1 MIGTNLYIQDINNPD
16 NFIKVD
22 LFKDENFE
30 LNSSVSNINDI
41 SKTFS
46 DFSQSFTVPAS
57 DTNNRIFQHY
67 YNSDVDG
74 SFNPNIRVSSL
85 IEIGSLP
92 FRFGL
97 IQLED
102 VKLKNTQPTS
112 YTIRFFSKVVNLSDK
127 FGDDELTG
135 LDLSEFNHEFNRTVV
150 FNATQDESI
159 NDGDIYYPLI
169 SSVRNFQIGTSNTD
183 DITDVLGQ
191 IKHTDLKPAIR
202 VIRIIEA
209 IENKYNITF
218 DREFLNRAAFG
229 NLFMWLHSYSEQIKV
244 TSTSLGIDFTS
255 LTVLDDDWDVPSPE
269 INLTTNSVLIDW
281 ENNFSTYNIASGA
294 KRAGFSVFIY
304 TTSSNLYNLEIYDNG
319 LLYYTYPNLFQNTET
334 LVYSKY
340 ESEDPSNH
348 LFTFKVSSIGGNLTF
363 TSAVIYQGLIQYPPF
378 PTPQPFLAIR
388 YLVATS
394 ASQTTSN
401 SILKINEQIPKL
413 KVRDFITSIIKMFNL
428 VLTPISNNSFSF
440 IPLDDWYS
448 KGKLVDITKYI
459 DTKDIT
465 IKKPKLFKRIN
476 FKHQKSGQILN
487 ERFRENNGLDL
498 GYGDLATTYDI
509 DGGELKVET
518 QFDNLMF
525 ERLTDRSNDDVTNVQ
540 VGKSIDKNLKPYI
553 GKPYLFYRS
562 GYQFY
567 DLPIKADEHSD
578 LDYTWFTSTENDS
591 FLNQVTQSVNFS
603 TDLSTFL
610 YSEINKNLFS
620 NYWQDYI
627 SDLYSTKRRLGNY
640 RAQLPI
646 GKMIDINLNDRIQI
660 SDKAYIINSMRSNLT
675 TGEVNYELLNY
686 IGPPFKSINSIIAIT
701 VDTIEYSVDT
711 TDISA
716 DATYYYLPQYSPFE
730 NSIQYDTLNVTS
742 GAQNYDLKILAN
754 SPYVVTKVDTGDGV
768 GWVDLENT
776 FGNTSAYLLIKVSE
790 YTSAITNPILVRT
803 MDIEVTIGIDIFT
816 LTITQTQ

>member
-30 LNSSVSNINDI
+30 LNSSVQNINDI

-57 DTNNRIFQHY
+57 DTNNTIFQHY
-67 YNSDVDG
+67 YNPDVDG
-74 SFNPNIRVSSL
+74 IFNPNIRISSL

-92 FRFGL
+92 FRYGL

-102 VKLKNTQPTS
+102 VKLKNAQPTS
-112 YTIRFFSKVVNLSDK
+112 YTIRFFSKVVNLSDS
-127 FGDDELTG
+127 FGDDELTV
-135 LDLSEFNHEFNRTVV
+135 LDLSEFNHSYSAATV
-150 FNATQDESI
+150 FPATQDDSI

-169 SSVRNFQIGTSNTD
+169 SSIRNFQIGSPTPADNINVTA
-183 DITDVLGQ
+183 GA
-191 IKHTDLKPAIR
+191 IKYTDLKPALR
-202 VIRIIEA
+202 LIRIIEA
-209 IENKYNITF
+209 IEAQYNISF

-229 NLFMWLHSYSEQIKV
+229 NLFMWLHNKADGLAIAETGAIVDLTIVGSLPSINVSVNTTTNTITTSGFYLHTWIK
-244 TSTSLGIDFTS
+244 INIY
-255 LTVLDDDWDVPSPE
+255 PSSAY
-269 INLTTNSVLIDW
+269 LTTDYSIQIFDIANNLIGSLNVVQGVRSLELQAD
-281 ENNFSTYNIASGA
+281 NNGEFY
-294 KRAGFSVFIY
+294 
-304 TTSSNLYNLEIYDNG
+304 
-319 LLYYTYPNLFQNTET
+319 
-334 LVYSKY
+334 
-340 ESEDPSNH
+340 
-348 LFTFKVSSIGGNLTF
+348 FKVL
-363 TSAVIYQGLIQYPPF
+363 
-378 PTPQPFLAIR
+378 
-388 YLVATS
+388 
-394 ASQTTSN
+394 SN
-401 SILKINEQIPKL
+401 SPFEFEPSIIVRRQISSGLVIFGFAPQALQSFVGAIKISNNLPKL
-413 KVRDFITSIIKMFNL
+413 KVKDFITSIIRMFNL
-428 VLTPISNNSFSF
+428 VLTPTSNNTFSF

-448 KGKLVDITKYI
+448 KGKLVDITKYV

-465 IKKPKLFKRIN
+465 IKRPKLFKRIN

-487 ERFRENNGLDL
+487 EKFRENNGLEL

-525 ERLTDRSNDDVTNVQ
+525 ERLTNRTTEELTNVQ
-540 VGKSIDKNLKPYI
+540 VGKSIDKNLQPYI
-553 GKPYLFYRS
+553 GKPYIFYRS

-567 DLPIKADEHSD
+567 ETPIKASGSSD

-591 FLNQVTQSVNFS
+591 FFEQVTQSVNFS
-603 TDLSTFL
+603 ADISTFL
-610 YSEINKNLFS
+610 YTEITNNLFS

-627 SDLYSTKRRLGNY
+627 SDLYSSKRRLGNY
-640 RAQLPI
+640 KAQLPI
-646 GKMIDINLNDRIQI
+646 GKIIDINLNDRIQI

-686 IGPPFKSINSIIAIT
+686 IGAPYKSINSIITIT

-716 DATYYYLPQYSPFE
+716 DATYYYLPQYSPFD
-730 NSIQYDTLNVTS
+730 NGIQYTELSVTS
-742 GAQNYDLKILAN
+742 GAQNYDLKITAN
-754 SPYVVTKVDTGDGV
+754 SPYVVTKVDTGDGI

-776 FGNTSAYLLIKVSE
+776 FGNTTAYLLIKVSE
-790 YTSAITNPILVRT
+790 YTSAITNPTDVRS
-803 MDIEVTIGIDIFT
+803 MDLEVVIGIDTFT

>member
-30 LNSSVSNINDI
+30 LNSSVQNINDI

-102 VKLKNTQPTS
+102 VKLKNAQPSS
-112 YTIRFFSKVVNLSDK
+112 YTIRFFSKVVNLSDR
-127 FGDDELTG
+127 FGDDELTV
-135 LDLSEFNHEFNRTVV
+135 LDLSEFDHSYSPGTV
-150 FNATQDESI
+150 FPATQGATI
-159 NDGDIYYPLI
+159 NNGDVYYPLI
-169 SSVRNFQIGTSNTD
+169 SSVRNFQIGSPTTADNINETA
-183 DITDVLGQ
+183 GE
-191 IKHTDLKPAIR
+191 IKYTDLKPALRI
-202 VIRIIEA
+202 IRIIEA
-209 IENKYNITF
+209 IETYYNISF

-229 NLFMWLHSYSEQIKV
+229 NLFMWLHNKADGLAIAETGSVVDLTSSGTLSFVNVSVNTTTNTITTSEAWQHTWINIII
-244 TSTSLGIDFTS
+244 T
-255 LTVLDDDWDVPSPE
+255 PSSVY
-269 INLTTNSVLIDW
+269 LTTDYSIQIFDIA
-281 ENNFSTYNIASGA
+281 NNLVGSLNVVRGTRTLRVQAD
-294 KRAGFSVFIY
+294 
-304 TTSSNLYNLEIYDNG
+304 TNG
-319 LLYYTYPNLFQNTET
+319 EFY
-334 LVYSKY
+334 
-340 ESEDPSNH
+340 
-348 LFTFKVSSIGGNLTF
+348 FKVLSNSTF
-363 TSAVIYQGLIQYPPF
+363 EFTPVIYVDRQLGGVY
-378 PTPQPFLAIR
+378 R
-388 YLVATS
+388 GVATQALQS
-394 ASQTTSN
+394 FVGAIQISN
-401 SILKINEQIPKL
+401 NLPKL
-413 KVRDFITSIIKMFNL
+413 KVRDFITSIIRMFNL
-428 VLTPISNNSFSF
+428 VLTPTSNNRFAF

-448 KGKLVDITKYI
+448 KGKLVDITNYI

-465 IKKPKLFKRIN
+465 IKKPKLFKRID

-487 ERFRENNGLDL
+487 QQFRENNGLDL

-525 ERLTDRSNDDVTNVQ
+525 ERLTDRSTDELTNVQ
-540 VGKSIDKNLKPYI
+540 VGKSIDKTLQPYI
-553 GKPYLFYRS
+553 GKPYIFYRA

-567 DLPIKADEHSD
+567 DTPIKADEYSD

-591 FLNQVTQSVNFS
+591 NFDQVTQSVNFS
-603 TDLSTFL
+603 SDQSTFL
-610 YSEINKNLFS
+610 YSKITNNLFS

-627 SDLYSTKRRLGNY
+627 SDLYSTKRRIGNY
-640 RAQLPI
+640 RSQLPI
-646 GKMIDINLNDRIQI
+646 GKIIDINLNDRIQI

-686 IGPPFKSINSIIAIT
+686 IGAPFKSINSIIPIT

-716 DATYYYLPQYSPFE
+716 DATYYYLPQYSPFD
-730 NSIQYDTLNVTS
+730 NGIQYTELFATS
-742 GAQNYDLKILAN
+742 GAQDYDLKILAN

-790 YTSAITNPILVRT
+790 YTSAITSPTDVRS
-803 MDIEVTIGIDIFT
+803 MELDVVIGLDTFT

>member
-30 LNSSVSNINDI
+30 LNSSVQNINDI

-92 FRFGL
+92 FRYGL

-102 VKLKNTQPTS
+102 VKLKNAQPTS
-112 YTIRFFSKVVNLSDK
+112 YTIRFFSKVVNLSDS
-127 FGDDELTG
+127 FGDDELTV
-135 LDLSEFNHEFNRTVV
+135 LDLSDFDHSYSPSTV
-150 FNATQDESI
+150 FPAMYSASI
-159 NDGDIYYPLI
+159 NNGDIYYPLI
-169 SSVRNFQIGTSNTD
+169 SSIRNFQIGTANTD
-183 DITDVLGQ
+183 DITQTSGA
-191 IKHTDLKPAIR
+191 IKYTDLKPAIR
-202 VIRIIEA
+202 VIRVIEA
-209 IENKYNITF
+209 IENHPEYDISF
-218 DREFLNRAAFG
+218 DREFLNRASFG
-229 NLFMWLHSYSEQIKV
+229 NLFMWLHNVAGSIKSWSNEVKLNFTGRGTLPSGISVDTTLDTISY
-244 TSTSLGIDFTS
+244 T
-255 LTVLDDDWDVPSPE
+255 
-269 INLTTNSVLIDW
+269 
-281 ENNFSTYNIASGA
+281 
-294 KRAGFSVFIY
+294 
-304 TTSSNLYNLEIYDNG
+304 
-319 LLYYTYPNLFQNTET
+319 NTET
-334 LVYSKY
+334 TKFKILMRVLPQTGY
-340 ESEDPSNH
+340 ENIAYKARIYNNNQEVTIGEGVGIADFWFEPTQLSTFVNH
-348 LFTFKVSSIGGNLTF
+348 FTVQSTGDFNFRVFILGRKTVSGVRTDGNETPPAQTAIGVINLSDVLPNIKV
-363 TSAVIYQGLIQYPPF
+363 
-378 PTPQPFLAIR
+378 
-388 YLVATS
+388 
-394 ASQTTSN
+394 
-401 SILKINEQIPKL
+401 K
-413 KVRDFITSIIKMFNL
+413 DFITSIIKMFNL
-428 VLTPISNNSFSF
+428 VLSPTSNNSFSF

-448 KGKLVDITKYI
+448 KGKLVDITSYV

-465 IKKPKLFKRIN
+465 IKRPKLFKKLE
-476 FKHQKSGQILN
+476 FKHQKSEQILN
-487 ERFRENNGLDL
+487 QQFRENNGLDL
-498 GYGDLATTYDI
+498 GYGDLAATYDI
-509 DGGELKVET
+509 DGGELKIET

-525 ERLTDRSNDDVTNVQ
+525 ERLTDRSTDELTNVQ
-540 VGKSIDKNLKPYI
+540 VGKSIDKTLQPYI
-553 GKPYLFYRS
+553 GKPYLFYRA

-567 DLPIKADEHSD
+567 DLPIKADSNPD

-591 FLNQVTQSVNFS
+591 IFDQVTQSVNFS
-603 TDLSTFL
+603 ADVSTFL
-610 YSEINKNLFS
+610 YSEITNNLFN

-640 RAQLPI
+640 KAQLPI

-686 IGPPFKSINSIIAIT
+686 IGLPFKSINSIISIT

-730 NSIQYDTLNVTS
+730 NGIQYNQLFVTS

-790 YTSAITNPILVRT
+790 YTAAITNPILERSMELDV
-803 MDIEVTIGIDIFT
+803 VIGLDTFT

>member
-1 MIGTNLYIQDINNPD
+1 MIGTNLYILDINNPD

-102 VKLKNTQPTS
+102 VKLKNAQPTS

-127 FGDDELTG
+127 FGEDELTG
-135 LDLSEFNHEFNRTVV
+135 LDLSEFNHEFTKSIV

-159 NDGDIYYPLI
+159 NDGDVYYPLI
-169 SSVRNFQIGTSNTD
+169 SSVRNFQIGTNNTD
-183 DITDVLGQ
+183 DITDVIGE
-191 IKHTDLKPAIR
+191 IKYTDLKPAIR

-209 IENKYNITF
+209 IENKYNISF

-244 TSTSLGIDFTS
+244 TSASLGID
-255 LTVLDDDWDVPSPE
+255 LTTLNINVAEWAVPSPE
-269 INLTTNSVLIDW
+269 INITTNSVLIDW
-281 ENNFSTYNIASGA
+281 DNNFSTYYILPSN
-294 KRAGFSVFIY
+294 KRAAIKIFIY
-304 TTSSNLYNLEIYDNG
+304 TTSSYPYNLEVYDNG
-319 LLYYTYPNLFQNTET
+319 VLYYTHTNLFQNTQT
-334 LVYSKY
+334 FIYDKS
-340 ESEDPSNH
+340 ESSDPSNH

-363 TSAVIYQGLIQYPPF
+363 TSVIIYQSLIYYPIGVVGISAKR
-378 PTPQPFLAIR
+378 FLTAF
-388 YLVATS
+388 S

-448 KGKLVDITKYI
+448 KGKLVDITNYI
-459 DTKDIT
+459 DTKNIT

-525 ERLTDRSNDDVTNVQ
+525 ERLIDRSNDDVTNVQ

-567 DLPIKADEHSD
+567 DLPIKAAEHSD

-591 FLNQVTQSVNFS
+591 FLDQVTQSVNFS
-603 TDLSTFL
+603 TDVSTFL

-620 NYWQDYI
+620 NYWQDFI
-627 SDLYSTKRRLGNY
+627 SDLYSSKRRLGNY

-686 IGPPFKSINSIIAIT
+686 IGAPFKSINSIIPIT

-742 GAQNYDLKILAN
+742 GAQDYDLKILAN

-803 MDIEVTIGIDIFT
+803 MDLEVTIGIDIFT
-816 LTITQTQ
+816 LTITQTR

>member
-30 LNSSVSNINDI
+30 LNSSVQNINDI

-57 DTNNRIFQHY
+57 DANNKIFQHY
-67 YNSDVDG
+67 YNPDVDG
-74 SFNPNIRVSSL
+74 NFNPNIRISSL

-92 FRFGL
+92 FRYGL

-102 VKLKNTQPTS
+102 VKLKNAQPTS
-112 YTIRFFSKVVNLSDK
+112 YTIRFFSKVVNLSDS
-127 FGDDELTG
+127 FGDDDLTV
-135 LDLSEFNHEFNRTVV
+135 LDLSEFDHEFTRSIV

-169 SSVRNFQIGTSNTD
+169 SSVRNFQIGTGNTD
-183 DITDVLGQ
+183 DITNVLGA
-191 IKHTDLKPAIR
+191 INFTDLKPAIR
-202 VIRIIEA
+202 AIRIIEA
-209 IENKYNITF
+209 IENKYNISF

-229 NLFMWLHSYSEQIKV
+229 NLFMWLHSYAGQIKV
-244 TSTSLGIDFTS
+244 TSASLAIDFTA
-255 LTVLDDDWDVPSPE
+255 LEIPVADWFVPIPE
-269 INLTTNSVLIDW
+269 INLANNSVSIDW
-281 ENNFSTYNIASGA
+281 ATNFWPYQGQNNRAIVVLTIYTASTYSYNIEVYDNGVLYDTHTNLF
-294 KRAGFSVFIY
+294 GD
-304 TTSSNLYNLEIYDNG
+304 TSTEIYDRN
-319 LLYYTYPNLFQNTET
+319 YFDDT
-334 LVYSKY
+334 
-340 ESEDPSNH
+340 SNH
-348 LFTFKVSSIGGNLTF
+348 LFTFKVSSNGGSLTF
-363 TSAVIYQGLIQYPPF
+363 SSFLFYYGFTSSIIPEYRQLI
-378 PTPQPFLAIR
+378 A
-388 YLVATS
+388 
-394 ASQTTSN
+394 ASPAQTTN
-401 SILKINEQIPKL
+401 DSIFKIYEQIPKI

-448 KGKLVDITKYI
+448 KGKLVDITKYV

-465 IKKPKLFKRIN
+465 IKRPRLFKRIN
-476 FKHQKSGQILN
+476 FKYQKSGQILN
-487 ERFRENNGLDL
+487 EQFRENNGLDL

-525 ERLTDRSNDDVTNVQ
+525 ERLIDRSNDDVTNVQ

-567 DLPIKADEHSD
+567 DLPIKANLNSD

-591 FLNQVTQSVNFS
+591 NFEQVTQSVNFS
-603 TDLSTFL
+603 ADVSTFL
-610 YSEINKNLFS
+610 YSEITNNLFR

-627 SDLYSTKRRLGNY
+627 SDLYSSKRRLGNY

-660 SDKAYIINSMRSNLT
+660 SDRAYVINSMKSNLT

-686 IGPPFKSINSIIAIT
+686 IGAPFKSINSIIPIT

-716 DATYYYLPQYSPFE
+716 DATYYYLPQYSPFA
-730 NSIQYDTLNVTS
+730 NGIQYTELTATS
-742 GAQNYDLKILAN
+742 GAQDYDLKILAN
-754 SPYVVTKVDTGDGV
+754 NPYVVTKVDTGDGV

-790 YTSAITNPILVRT
+790 YTAAITNPILERT
-803 MDIEVTIGIDIFT
+803 MEIEVVIGLDTFT

>member
-1 MIGTNLYIQDINNPD
+1 MIGTNLYILDINNPD

-30 LNSSVSNINDI
+30 LNSSVQNINDI

-97 IQLED
+97 IQLEE
-102 VKLKNTQPTS
+102 VKLKNAQPSS

-127 FGDDELTG
+127 FGDDELTS
-135 LDLSEFNHEFNRTVV
+135 LDLSEFDHSFNPATV
-150 FNATQDESI
+150 FPAMQSESI
-159 NDGDIYYPLI
+159 NDGDVYYPLI
-169 SSVRNFQIGTSNTD
+169 SSIRNFQIGVGGVD
-183 DITDVLGQ
+183 DITDISGE
-191 IKHTDLKPAIR
+191 IKYTNLKPALR
-202 VIRIIEA
+202 LIRIIEA
-209 IENKYNITF
+209 IEARYNISF
-218 DREFLNRAAFG
+218 GREFLNRAAFS
-229 NLFMWLHSYSEQIKV
+229 NLFMWMHKEAGEIEYFGDETLINITSAGTLGEIFVSVNTANDTITYTNFDYRRYTVIFKV
-244 TSTSLGIDFTS
+244 TPEPGFEDITYKIRIFNNDIEKIIDTGKG
-255 LTVLDDDWDVPSPE
+255 TK
-269 INLTTNSVLIDW
+269 T
-281 ENNFSTYNIASGA
+281 
-294 KRAGFSVFIY
+294 FIY
-304 TTSSNLYNLEIYDNG
+304 EPVNNGTYENKFTIQSVGNFEFKTRILVKKKSIIGDPDFPFGGSVNKATTTPLQ
-319 LLYYTYPNLFQNTET
+319 TLFG
-334 LVYSKY
+334 
-340 ESEDPSNH
+340 
-348 LFTFKVSSIGGNLTF
+348 FISITD
-363 TSAVIYQGLIQYPPF
+363 V
-378 PTPQPFLAIR
+378 
-388 YLVATS
+388 
-394 ASQTTSN
+394 
-401 SILKINEQIPKL
+401 IPKL
-413 KVRDFITSIIKMFNL
+413 KVRDFITSIIRMFNL
-428 VLTPISNNSFSF
+428 ILTPTSNNSFAF
-440 IPLDDWYS
+440 IPLDDWYN
-448 KGKLVDITKYI
+448 KGKLVDITNYV

-465 IKKPKLFKRIN
+465 IKKPKLFKRID
-476 FKHQKSGQILN
+476 FKYQKSGQILN
-487 ERFRENNGLDL
+487 EQFRENNGLDL

-525 ERLTDRSNDDVTNVQ
+525 ERLTDRSTDELTNVQ
-540 VGKSIDKNLKPYI
+540 VGKSIDKTLQPYI
-553 GKPYLFYRS
+553 GKPYIFYRA

-567 DLPIKADEHSD
+567 DTPIKADGYDD

-591 FLNQVTQSVNFS
+591 FIEQVTQSVNFS
-603 TDLSTFL
+603 ADVSTFL
-610 YSEINKNLFS
+610 YSEITNNLFS

-627 SDLYSTKRRLGNY
+627 SDLYSSKRRLGNY

-646 GKMIDINLNDRIQI
+646 GKIIDINLNDRIQI

-686 IGPPFKSINSIIAIT
+686 IGAPFKSINSIISIT

-716 DATYYYLPQYSPFE
+716 DATYYYLPQYSPFD
-730 NSIQYDTLNVTS
+730 NGIQYTELFATS
-742 GAQNYDLKILAN
+742 GAQDYDLKILAN

-790 YTSAITNPILVRT
+790 YTSAITNPTNVRS
-803 MDIEVTIGIDIFT
+803 MELEVVIGLDTFT

>member
-30 LNSSVSNINDI
+30 LNSSVQNINDI

-102 VKLKNTQPTS
+102 VKLKNAQPSS
-112 YTIRFFSKVVNLSDK
+112 YTIRFFSKVVNLSDS
-127 FGDDELTG
+127 FGDDELTV
-135 LDLSEFNHEFNRTVV
+135 LDLSSFDHDFTRSIV
-150 FNATQDESI
+150 FDATQDESI
-159 NDGDIYYPLI
+159 NNGDIYYPLI
-169 SSVRNFQIGTSNTD
+169 SSIRNFQIGTGNTD
-183 DITDVLGQ
+183 DITDVLGE
-191 IKHTDLKPAIR
+191 IKYTDLKPALRI
-202 VIRIIEA
+202 IRIIEA
-209 IENKYNITF
+209 IENKYNISF
-218 DREFLNRAAFG
+218 DRDFLNRAAFG
-229 NLFMWLHSYSEQIKV
+229 NLFMWLHSYSGEIKV
-244 TSTSLGIDFTS
+244 FSTALSIDYTS
-255 LTVLDDDWDVPSPE
+255 LTISIADWTVPTPE
-269 INLTTNSVLIDW
+269 INITTNSVAVDW
-281 ENNFSTYNIASGA
+281 ENNFSALNIRP
-294 KRAGFSVFIY
+294 KNKSVRITIKII
-304 TTSSNLYNLEIYDNG
+304 TTSSYPYILEVFDNG
-319 LLYYTYPNLFQNTET
+319 VIYATYDNLFQTT
-334 LVYSKY
+334 TTQIYKKTQKQDS
-340 ESEDPSNH
+340 SNH
-348 LFTFKVSSIGGNLTF
+348 LFTFKVSSIGGNLSF
-363 TSAVIYQGLIQYPPF
+363 TSELKYNGYILFYPPNYPPDLISF
-378 PTPQPFLAIR
+378 RFLT
-388 YLVATS
+388 ATS
-394 ASQTTSN
+394 ASQTTAN
-401 SILKINEQIPKL
+401 SILKISQQIPKL

-428 VLTPISNNSFSF
+428 VLTPTSNNTFSF

-465 IKKPKLFKRIN
+465 IKKPKLFKRID

-487 ERFRENNGLDL
+487 EKFRENNGLDL

-525 ERLTDRSNDDVTNVQ
+525 ERLIDRSNDDVTNVQ
-540 VGKSIDKNLKPYI
+540 VGKSIDKTLQPYI
-553 GKPYLFYRS
+553 GKPYIFYRA

-567 DLPIKADEHSD
+567 DLPIKADGNDD
-578 LDYTWFTSTENDS
+578 LNYTWFTSTENDS
-591 FLNQVTQSVNFS
+591 FFEQVTQSVNFS
-603 TDLSTFL
+603 TDISTFL
-610 YSEINKNLFS
+610 YSEIDNNLFS

-646 GKMIDINLNDRIQI
+646 GKIIDINLNDRIQI

-686 IGPPFKSINSIIAIT
+686 IGLPFKSINSIIAIT

-716 DATYYYLPQYSPFE
+716 DATYYYLPQYSPFD
-730 NSIQYDTLNVTS
+730 NGIQYTELSVTS
-742 GAQNYDLKILAN
+742 GAQNYDLKITAN
-754 SPYVVTKVDTGDGV
+754 SPYIVTKVDTGDGV
-768 GWVDLENT
+768 GWVDLENS
-776 FGNTSAYLLIKVSE
+776 FGNTTAYLLIKVSE
-790 YTSAITNPILVRT
+790 YTSAITNPTDVRT
-803 MDIEVTIGIDIFT
+803 MDLEVVIGIDTFT

>member
-30 LNSSVSNINDI
+30 LNSSVQNINDI

-92 FRFGL
+92 FRYGL

-102 VKLKNTQPTS
+102 VKLKNALPSS

-127 FGDDELTG
+127 FGDDELTV
-135 LDLSEFNHEFNRTVV
+135 LDLSEFDHSYSAATV
-150 FNATQDESI
+150 FPATQGSTI
-159 NDGDIYYPLI
+159 NNGDIYYPLI
-169 SSVRNFQIGTSNTD
+169 SSIRNFQIGSPTVADNINET
-183 DITDVLGQ
+183 GGA
-191 IKHTDLKPAIR
+191 IKYTDLKPALRI
-202 VIRIIEA
+202 IRIIEA
-209 IENKYNITF
+209 IETQYNISF

-229 NLFMWLHSYSEQIKV
+229 NLFMWLHNKADGLAIAQTGVIVDLTNAGTLS
-244 TSTSLGIDFTS
+244 GIDVSMNT
-255 LTVLDDDWDVPSPE
+255 
-269 INLTTNSVLIDW
+269 TTNTI
-281 ENNFSTYNIASGA
+281 
-294 KRAGFSVFIY
+294 
-304 TTSSNLYNLEIYDNG
+304 TTSSTYLHTWINIKITPSSAYLTTDYSVQIFDITNNLVGSLNVVQGVRTLQAQADVNG
-319 LLYYTYPNLFQNTET
+319 EFY
-334 LVYSKY
+334 
-340 ESEDPSNH
+340 
-348 LFTFKVSSIGGNLTF
+348 FKVLSNS
-363 TSAVIYQGLIQYPPF
+363 PF
-378 PTPQPFLAIR
+378 EFTPQIIVRRQEVTGMVVIRGATQALQSFVGAI
-388 YLVATS
+388 
-394 ASQTTSN
+394 QISN
-401 SILKINEQIPKL
+401 NLPKL
-413 KVRDFITSIIKMFNL
+413 KVRDFITSIIRMFNL
-428 VLTPISNNSFSF
+428 ILTPTSNNSFAF
-440 IPLDDWYS
+440 IPLDDWYN

-465 IKKPKLFKRIN
+465 IKKPKLFKRID

-487 ERFRENNGLDL
+487 EQFRENNGLDL

-525 ERLTDRSNDDVTNVQ
+525 ERLTDRSTDDITNVQ
-540 VGKSIDKNLKPYI
+540 VGKSIDKTLQPYLGKPYI
-553 GKPYLFYRS
+553 FYRA

-567 DLPIKADEHSD
+567 DIPIKTNGTSD

-591 FLNQVTQSVNFS
+591 FIDQVTQSVNFS
-603 TDLSTFL
+603 ADISTFL
-610 YSEINKNLFS
+610 YSEITNNLFS

-646 GKMIDINLNDRIQI
+646 GKIIDIKLNDRIQI
-660 SDKAYIINSMRSNLT
+660 SDRAYIINSMRSNLT

-686 IGPPFKSINSIIAIT
+686 IGAPYKSINSIIPIT

-716 DATYYYLPQYSPFE
+716 DATYYYLPQYSPFD
-730 NSIQYDTLNVTS
+730 NGIQYTQLFATS
-742 GAQNYDLKILAN
+742 GAQDYDLKITAN

-768 GWVDLENT
+768 GWVNLENT

-790 YTSAITNPILVRT
+790 YTSAITNPTNVRS
-803 MDIEVTIGIDIFT
+803 MELEVVIGIDTFT

>member
-1 MIGTNLYIQDINNPD
+1 MIGTNLYILDINNPD

-30 LNSSVSNINDI
+30 LNSSVTNINDI

-102 VKLKNTQPTS
+102 VKLKNAQPSS

-127 FGDDELTG
+127 FGDDELTS
-135 LDLSEFNHEFNRTVV
+135 LDLSEFDHEFSRGVV

-159 NDGDIYYPLI
+159 NNGNVYYPLI

-183 DITDVLGQ
+183 DITDPLGA
-191 IKHTDLKPAIR
+191 IKFTDLKPAIR

-255 LTVLDDDWDVPSPE
+255 FNLLVANWSVPSPE
-269 INLTTNSVLIDW
+269 INITTNSVSIDW
-281 ENNFSTYNIASGA
+281 ENNFSTYNIFPSAKKAS
-294 KRAGFSVFIY
+294 FSIFIY
-304 TTSSNLYNLEIYDNG
+304 TTSSYPYNLEIYDNG
-319 LLYYTYPNLFQNTET
+319 VLYYTYPNLFQDTQT
-334 LVYSKY
+334 LIYSGK
-340 ESEDPSNH
+340 ESDDPSNH

-363 TSAVIYQGLIQYPPF
+363 SSVLYYQGLIYYPPF
-378 PTPQPFLAIR
+378 SPGETFAIR
-388 YLVATS
+388 YMSASS

-401 SILKINEQIPKL
+401 SILKISEQIPKL

-465 IKKPKLFKRIN
+465 IKKPRLFKRIN
-476 FKHQKSGQILN
+476 FKHQKSKQILN

-509 DGGELKVET
+509 DGTELKVET

-525 ERLTDRSNDDVTNVQ
+525 ERLIDRSNDDVTNVQ

-567 DLPIKADEHSD
+567 DLPIKAAEHSD

-591 FLNQVTQSVNFS
+591 FLDQVTQSVNFS
-603 TDLSTFL
+603 ADVSTFL

-646 GKMIDINLNDRIQI
+646 GKIIDINLNDRIQI
-660 SDKAYIINSMRSNLT
+660 SDKAYVINSMKSNLT

-686 IGPPFKSINSIIAIT
+686 IGAPFKSVNSIIPIT

-730 NSIQYDTLNVTS
+730 NSIQYTELTATS

-790 YTSAITNPILVRT
+790 YTSAITNPTDVRT
-803 MDIEVTIGIDIFT
+803 MDLEVVIGIDTFT
-816 LTITQTQ
+816 LTITQTR

>member
-1 MIGTNLYIQDINNPD
+1 MIGTNLYIQDITNPN

-30 LNSSVSNINDI
+30 LNSSVQNINDI

-92 FRFGL
+92 FRYGL

-102 VKLKNTQPTS
+102 VKLKNAQPTS
-112 YTIRFFSKVVNLSDK
+112 YTIRFFTKVVNLSDS
-127 FGDDELTG
+127 FGDDELTA
-135 LDLSEFNHEFNRTVV
+135 LDLSEFDHDFTRSIV

-159 NDGDIYYPLI
+159 NNGDIYYPLI
-169 SSVRNFQIGTSNTD
+169 SSIRNFQIGTGNTD
-183 DITDVLGQ
+183 DITDVLGE
-191 IKHTDLKPAIR
+191 IKFTDLKPALRI
-202 VIRIIEA
+202 IRIIEA
-209 IENKYNITF
+209 IENKYNISF
-218 DREFLNRAAFG
+218 DKEFLNRAAFG
-229 NLFMWLHSYSEQIKV
+229 NLFMWLHSYSGEIKV
-244 TSTSLGIDFTS
+244 LSSALTIDYTSLATGLVKWS
-255 LTVLDDDWDVPSPE
+255 VPSPE
-269 INLTTNSVLIDW
+269 INITTNSVAIDW
-281 ENNFSTYNIASGA
+281 DTNFSVNELAKY
-294 KRAGFSVFIY
+294 KRAKVFVKII
-304 TTSSNLYNLEIYDNG
+304 TTSSYPYILEVFDNG
-319 LLYYTYPNLFQNTET
+319 VLYATYDNLFQTTNTQI
-334 LVYSKY
+334 YNKRG
-340 ESEDPSNH
+340 DQDASNH

-363 TSAVIYQGLIQYPPF
+363 TSQLRYEGWLYYFQPYWPPYSDS
-378 PTPQPFLAIR
+378 QRI
-388 YLVATS
+388 LVASS
-394 ASQTTSN
+394 ASQTTAN
-401 SILKINEQIPKL
+401 SILKISEQIPKL

-428 VLTPISNNSFSF
+428 VLTPISNNAFSF

-448 KGKLVDITKYI
+448 KGKLVDITNYI

-465 IKKPKLFKRIN
+465 IKKPKLFKRID

-525 ERLTDRSNDDVTNVQ
+525 ERLIDRSNDDVTNVQ
-540 VGKSIDKNLKPYI
+540 VGKSIDKTLQPYI
-553 GKPYLFYRS
+553 GKPYIFYRS

-567 DLPIKADEHSD
+567 DLPIKADGNAD

-591 FLNQVTQSVNFS
+591 FLDQVTQSLNFS
-603 TDLSTFL
+603 TDISTFL
-610 YSEINKNLFS
+610 YSEINNNLFS

-646 GKMIDINLNDRIQI
+646 GKIIDINLNDRIQI

-686 IGPPFKSINSIIAIT
+686 IGLPFKSINSIIAIT

-716 DATYYYLPQYSPFE
+716 DATYYYLPQYSPFDNGISYTE
-730 NSIQYDTLNVTS
+730 LSVTS
-742 GAQNYDLKILAN
+742 GAQNYDLKITAN
-754 SPYVVTKVDTGDGV
+754 SPYVVTKIDTGDGV

-790 YTSAITNPILVRT
+790 YTAAITNPILERS
-803 MDIEVTIGIDIFT
+803 MELEVVIGIDTYT

>member
-1 MIGTNLYIQDINNPD
+1 MIGTNLYILDINNPD

-30 LNSSVSNINDI
+30 LNSSVQNINDI

-102 VKLKNTQPTS
+102 VKLKNAQPSS
-112 YTIRFFSKVVNLSDK
+112 YTIRFFSKVVNLSDS
-127 FGDDELTG
+127 FGDDELTV
-135 LDLSEFNHEFNRTVV
+135 LDLSEFDHEFTRSIV
-150 FNATQDESI
+150 FDATQDESI
-159 NDGDIYYPLI
+159 NNGDIYYPLI
-169 SSVRNFQIGTSNTD
+169 SSIRNFQIGTGNTD
-183 DITDVLGQ
+183 DITNVLGE
-191 IKHTDLKPAIR
+191 IKYTDLKPALR

-209 IENKYNITF
+209 IENKYNILF

-229 NLFMWLHSYSEQIKV
+229 NLFMWLHSYSGEIKV
-244 TSTSLGIDFTS
+244 LSTALSIDYTS
-255 LTVLDDDWDVPSPE
+255 LTIITEDWSVPSPE
-269 INLTTNSVLIDW
+269 INITTNSVAVDW
-281 ENNFSTYNIASGA
+281 ENNFSDLNIRPSSKTADIKIKIITTSPYPYILEVFDNGVLYNTYN
-294 KRAGFSVFIY
+294 
-304 TTSSNLYNLEIYDNG
+304 
-319 LLYYTYPNLFQNTET
+319 NLFQTTTTRIFNNQQNND
-334 LVYSKY
+334 S
-340 ESEDPSNH
+340 SNH

-363 TSAVIYQGLIQYPPF
+363 TSELRYTGLIVFYPPNYPPDTF
-378 PTPQPFLAIR
+378 STRFLKAI
-388 YLVATS
+388 S
-394 ASQTTSN
+394 ASQTTAN
-401 SILKINEQIPKL
+401 SILKISEQIPKL

-428 VLTPISNNSFSF
+428 VLTPISNNKFSF

-465 IKKPKLFKRIN
+465 IKKPKLFKRID

-487 ERFRENNGLDL
+487 EQFRENNGLDL

-525 ERLTDRSNDDVTNVQ
+525 ERLTDRSTDDITNVQ
-540 VGKSIDKNLKPYI
+540 VGKSIDKTLQPYI
-553 GKPYLFYRS
+553 GKPYLFYRA

-591 FLNQVTQSVNFS
+591 NFEQVTQSVNFS
-603 TDLSTFL
+603 ADVSTFL
-610 YSEINKNLFS
+610 YSEITNNLFS

-646 GKMIDINLNDRIQI
+646 GKIIDIKLNDRIQI
-660 SDKAYIINSMRSNLT
+660 SDRAYIINSMRSNLT

-686 IGPPFKSINSIIAIT
+686 IGAPYKSINSIIPIT

-730 NSIQYDTLNVTS
+730 NRIQYTELFATS
-742 GAQNYDLKILAN
+742 GAQDYDLKITAN

-790 YTSAITNPILVRT
+790 YTSAITNPLLERSMELDV
-803 MDIEVTIGIDIFT
+803 VIGLDTFT
-816 LTITQTQ
+816 LTITQSQ

>member
-30 LNSSVSNINDI
+30 LNSSVQNINDI

-57 DTNNRIFQHY
+57 DINNRIFQHY

-102 VKLKNTQPTS
+102 VKLKNAQPSS
-112 YTIRFFSKVVNLSDK
+112 YTIRFFSKVVNLSDS
-127 FGDDELTG
+127 FGDDDLTV
-135 LDLSEFNHEFNRTVV
+135 LDLSEFDHNFTRSIV

-159 NDGDIYYPLI
+159 NNGDVYYPLI
-169 SSVRNFQIGTSNTD
+169 SSIRNFQIGTGNPD
-183 DITDVLGQ
+183 DITNVLGE
-191 IKHTDLKPAIR
+191 IKYTDLKPALRI
-202 VIRIIEA
+202 IRIIEA
-209 IENKYNITF
+209 IENKYNILF

-229 NLFMWLHSYSEQIKV
+229 NLFMWLHSYPGEIKV
-244 TSTSLGIDFTS
+244 LSTALGIDFTS
-255 LTVLDDDWDVPSPE
+255 LSIINDDWDVPSPE
-269 INLTTNSVLIDW
+269 INITTNSVAVNWDT
-281 ENNFSTYNIASGA
+281 NFSDLNIQPYNKFAQITITIS
-294 KRAGFSVFIY
+294 
-304 TTSSNLYNLEIYDNG
+304 TTSSYPYILEVFDNGVLYN
-319 LLYYTYPNLFQNTET
+319 TYNNLFQTTTTRIFRNEQNND
-334 LVYSKY
+334 S
-340 ESEDPSNH
+340 SNH

-363 TSAVIYQGLIQYPPF
+363 TSQLNY
-378 PTPQPFLAIR
+378 LAIISFYPLSDPPNTNAGR
-388 YLVATS
+388 SLIATS
-394 ASQTTSN
+394 ASQTTAN
-401 SILKINEQIPKL
+401 SILKISEQIPKI

-428 VLTPISNNSFSF
+428 VLTPISNNTFSF
-440 IPLDDWYS
+440 IPLDDWYN

-465 IKKPKLFKRIN
+465 IKKPKLFKRID

-487 ERFRENNGLDL
+487 ERFREGNGLDL

-509 DGGELKVET
+509 DGGELKIET

-525 ERLTDRSNDDVTNVQ
+525 ERLIDRSTDDITNVQ
-540 VGKSIDKNLKPYI
+540 VGKSIDKTLQPYI
-553 GKPYLFYRS
+553 GKPYLFYRA

-567 DLPIKADEHSD
+567 DLPIKADSNPD

-591 FLNQVTQSVNFS
+591 NFNQATQSVNFS
-603 TDLSTFL
+603 ADVSTFL
-610 YSEINKNLFS
+610 YSEITNNLFS

-646 GKMIDINLNDRIQI
+646 GKIIDIKLNDRIQI

-686 IGPPFKSINSIIAIT
+686 IGAPFKSINSIIPIT

-711 TDISA
+711 TEISA

-730 NSIQYDTLNVTS
+730 NGIQYTELFATS
-742 GAQNYDLKILAN
+742 GAQDYDLKILAN

-790 YTSAITNPILVRT
+790 YTSAITNPILERS
-803 MDIEVTIGIDIFT
+803 MELEVVIGLDTFT

>member
-1 MIGTNLYIQDINNPD
+1 MIGTNLYIQDINNTD

-30 LNSSVSNINDI
+30 LNSSVQNINDI

-57 DTNNRIFQHY
+57 DTNNQIFQHY

-102 VKLKNTQPTS
+102 VKLKNAQPSS
-112 YTIRFFSKVVNLSDK
+112 YTIRFFSKVVNLSDR
-127 FGDDELTG
+127 FGDDELTV
-135 LDLSEFNHEFNRTVV
+135 LDLSEFDHSYDVTTV
-150 FNATQDESI
+150 FPATQSASI
-159 NDGDIYYPLI
+159 NNGDIYYPLI
-169 SSVRNFQIGTSNTD
+169 SSVRNFQIGTDDAD
-183 DITDVLGQ
+183 DITNVLGE
-191 IKHTDLKPAIR
+191 IKFTDLKPALR
-202 VIRIIEA
+202 LIRIIEA
-209 IENKYNITF
+209 IENEYNISF

-229 NLFMWLHSYSEQIKV
+229 NLFMWLHNKADGLAAAQTGAIVDLTNAGNLSDIDVFVNTTENTVTVITGFYPSGRPIITYLAITVTPSSSYLDTDYSIQILDIDDNLIG
-244 TSTSLGIDFTS
+244 SLNVVKGVNT
-255 LTVLDDDWDVPSPE
+255 LRV
-269 INLTTNSVLIDW
+269 
-281 ENNFSTYNIASGA
+281 
-294 KRAGFSVFIY
+294 
-304 TTSSNLYNLEIYDNG
+304 G
-319 LLYYTYPNLFQNTET
+319 LPGDGDYY
-334 LVYSKY
+334 
-340 ESEDPSNH
+340 
-348 LFTFKVSSIGGNLTF
+348 FKVL
-363 TSAVIYQGLIQYPPF
+363 
-378 PTPQPFLAIR
+378 
-388 YLVATS
+388 
-394 ASQTTSN
+394 SN
-401 SILKINEQIPKL
+401 STFEFTPLIYAVQRVVRKNANQLLQSFLGEIKISNNLPKL
-413 KVRDFITSIIKMFNL
+413 KVRDFITSIIRMFNL
-428 VLTPISNNSFSF
+428 VLTPTSNNSFAF

-465 IKKPKLFKRIN
+465 IKKPQLFKRIN
-476 FKHQKSGQILN
+476 FKYQKSGQILN
-487 ERFRENNGLDL
+487 EKFRENNGLDL

-509 DGGELKVET
+509 DGGELKVEA

-525 ERLTDRSNDDVTNVQ
+525 ERLTDRSTDDITNVQ
-540 VGKSIDKNLKPYI
+540 VGKSIDKTLQPYI
-553 GKPYLFYRS
+553 GKPYIFYRA

-567 DLPIKADEHSD
+567 DTPIKADEYSD

-591 FLNQVTQSVNFS
+591 IFDQVTQSVNFS
-603 TDLSTFL
+603 ADQSTFL
-610 YSEINKNLFS
+610 YSEITNNLFN

-646 GKMIDINLNDRIQI
+646 GKIININLNDRIQI

-686 IGPPFKSINSIIAIT
+686 IGAPFKSINSIISIT

-716 DATYYYLPQYSPFE
+716 DATYYYLPQYSPFD
-730 NSIQYDTLNVTS
+730 NGIQYNELLVTS
-742 GAQNYDLKILAN
+742 GAQDYDLKILAN
-754 SPYVVTKVDTGDGV
+754 SPYVVTKIDTGDGV

-790 YTSAITNPILVRT
+790 YTSAITNPILERS
-803 MDIEVTIGIDIFT
+803 MEIEVVIGLDTFT
-816 LTITQTQ
+816 LTITQIQ

>member
-1 MIGTNLYIQDINNPD
+1 MIGTNLYIQDINNTD

-30 LNSSVSNINDI
+30 LNSSVQNINDI

-57 DTNNRIFQHY
+57 DTNNQIFQHY

-102 VKLKNTQPTS
+102 VKLKNAQPSS
-112 YTIRFFSKVVNLSDK
+112 YTIRFFSKVVNLSDR
-127 FGDDELTG
+127 FGDDELTV
-135 LDLSEFNHEFNRTVV
+135 LDLSEFDHSYDAETV
-150 FNATQDESI
+150 FPATQSESI
-159 NDGDIYYPLI
+159 NNGDIYYPLI
-169 SSVRNFQIGTSNTD
+169 SSVRNFQIGTDDAD
-183 DITDVLGQ
+183 DITNVLGE
-191 IKHTDLKPAIR
+191 IKFTDLKPALR
-202 VIRIIEA
+202 LIRIIEA
-209 IENKYNITF
+209 IENEYNISF

-229 NLFMWLHSYSEQIKV
+229 NLFMWLHNKADGLAAAQTGAIVDLTNAGNLSDIDVFVNTTENTVTVITGFYPSGRPIITYLAITVTPSSSYLDTDYSIQILDIDDNLIG
-244 TSTSLGIDFTS
+244 SLNVVKGVNT
-255 LTVLDDDWDVPSPE
+255 LRV
-269 INLTTNSVLIDW
+269 
-281 ENNFSTYNIASGA
+281 
-294 KRAGFSVFIY
+294 
-304 TTSSNLYNLEIYDNG
+304 G
-319 LLYYTYPNLFQNTET
+319 LPGDGDYY
-334 LVYSKY
+334 
-340 ESEDPSNH
+340 
-348 LFTFKVSSIGGNLTF
+348 FKVL
-363 TSAVIYQGLIQYPPF
+363 
-378 PTPQPFLAIR
+378 
-388 YLVATS
+388 
-394 ASQTTSN
+394 SN
-401 SILKINEQIPKL
+401 STFEFTPLIYAVQTVVRKNANQLLQSFLGEIKISNNLPKL
-413 KVRDFITSIIKMFNL
+413 KVRDFITSIIRMFNL
-428 VLTPISNNSFSF
+428 VLTPTSNNSFAF
-440 IPLDDWYS
+440 IPLDDWYI

-465 IKKPKLFKRIN
+465 IKKPQLFKRIN
-476 FKHQKSGQILN
+476 FKYQKSGQILN
-487 ERFRENNGLDL
+487 EKFRENNGLDL

-509 DGGELKVET
+509 DGGELKVEA

-525 ERLTDRSNDDVTNVQ
+525 ERLTDRSTDDITNVQ
-540 VGKSIDKNLKPYI
+540 VGKSIDKTLQPYI
-553 GKPYLFYRS
+553 GKPYIFYRA

-567 DLPIKADEHSD
+567 DTPIKADEYSD

-591 FLNQVTQSVNFS
+591 IFDQVTQSVNFS
-603 TDLSTFL
+603 ADQSTFL
-610 YSEINKNLFS
+610 YSEITNNLFN

-646 GKMIDINLNDRIQI
+646 GKIININLNDRIQI

-686 IGPPFKSINSIIAIT
+686 IGAPFKSINSIISIT

-716 DATYYYLPQYSPFE
+716 DATYYYLPQYSPFD
-730 NSIQYDTLNVTS
+730 NGIQYTELFATS
-742 GAQNYDLKILAN
+742 GAQDYDLKILAN

-790 YTSAITNPILVRT
+790 YTSAITNPTNVRS
-803 MDIEVTIGIDIFT
+803 MELEVVIGLDTFT

>member
-1 MIGTNLYIQDINNPD
+1 MIGTNLYIQDITNPD

-30 LNSSVSNINDI
+30 LNSSVQNINDI

-102 VKLKNTQPTS
+102 VKLKNAQPTS

-127 FGDDELTG
+127 FGEDELTG
-135 LDLSEFNHEFNRTVV
+135 LDLSEFNHEFSRTVV

-183 DITDVLGQ
+183 DITDVIGE

-202 VIRIIEA
+202 AIRIIEA

-244 TSTSLGIDFTS
+244 TSASLVLDFTS
-255 LTVLDDDWDVPSPE
+255 LTVLYDDWAVPSPE
-269 INLTTNSVLIDW
+269 INITTNSLLIDW
-281 ENNFSTYNIASGA
+281 DNNFSTYNVGSGT
-294 KRAGFSVFIY
+294 KRASASVFIY

-334 LVYSKY
+334 LVYSKN

-363 TSAVIYQGLIQYPPF
+363 TSAIIYQGLIQYPPF
-378 PTPQPFLAIR
+378 PTPQPFVARR
-388 YLVATS
+388 YLIATS

-448 KGKLVDITKYI
+448 KGKLVDITNYI

-525 ERLTDRSNDDVTNVQ
+525 ERLIDRSNDDVTNVQ

-553 GKPYLFYRS
+553 GKPYLFYRC

-567 DLPIKADEHSD
+567 DLPIKANEHSD

-603 TDLSTFL
+603 TDVSTFL

-620 NYWQDYI
+620 NYWQDFI

-646 GKMIDINLNDRIQI
+646 GKMIDINLNDRVQI

-686 IGPPFKSINSIIAIT
+686 IGAPFKSINSIIPIT

>member
-1 MIGTNLYIQDINNPD
+1 MIGTNLYIQDITNPD

-30 LNSSVSNINDI
+30 LNSSVQNINDI

-92 FRFGL
+92 FRYGL

-102 VKLKNTQPTS
+102 VKLKNAQPTS
-112 YTIRFFSKVVNLSDK
+112 YTIRFFSKVINLSDS
-127 FGDDELTG
+127 FGDDELPV
-135 LDLSEFNHEFNRTVV
+135 LDLSAFDHEFNPSIV
-150 FNATQDESI
+150 FPATQGTTI
-159 NDGDIYYPLI
+159 NNGDIYYPLI
-169 SSVRNFQIGTSNTD
+169 SSVRNFQIGSPTAADNIDETA
-183 DITDVLGQ
+183 GA
-191 IKHTDLKPAIR
+191 IKYTNLKPAIR
-202 VIRIIEA
+202 LIRIIEA
-209 IENKYNITF
+209 IEAQYNISF

-229 NLFMWLHSYSEQIKV
+229 NLFMWLHNQAGQVVSWSDEQFTNFVTTGYIGLTDVYVDSTTDTISYTN
-244 TSTSLGIDFTS
+244 TSTTEYKIRMDVLPATGFENIAYKIRIYSNGIETIIGEGVGFKSFWFEPTSIDTFLNRFSVQSTGDFTYYIGI
-255 LTVLDDDWDVPSPE
+255 L
-269 INLTTNSVLIDW
+269 
-281 ENNFSTYNIASGA
+281 AR
-294 KRAGFSVFIY
+294 K
-304 TTSSNLYNLEIYDNG
+304 TSSGVRTDGYLNVPIQSTTG
-319 LLYYTYPNLFQNTET
+319 LLNIVDVL
-334 LVYSKY
+334 
-340 ESEDPSNH
+340 
-348 LFTFKVSSIGGNLTF
+348 
-363 TSAVIYQGLIQYPPF
+363 
-378 PTPQPFLAIR
+378 
-388 YLVATS
+388 
-394 ASQTTSN
+394 
-401 SILKINEQIPKL
+401 PKL

-428 VLTPISNNSFSF
+428 VLTPISNNTFSF

-448 KGKLVDITKYI
+448 KGKLVDITNYI

-465 IKKPKLFKRIN
+465 IKRPKLFKRID

-525 ERLTDRSNDDVTNVQ
+525 ERLTDRSIDDITNVQ
-540 VGKSIDKNLKPYI
+540 VGKSINKTLQPYI
-553 GKPYLFYRS
+553 GKPFIFYRS
-562 GYQFY
+562 GFQFY
-567 DLPIKADEHSD
+567 DTPIKALGSSD
-578 LDYTWFTSTENDS
+578 LNYTWFTSTENDS
-591 FLNQVTQSVNFS
+591 FFEQVTQSVNFS
-603 TDLSTFL
+603 ADISTFL
-610 YSEINKNLFS
+610 YSEITNNLFS
-620 NYWQDYI
+620 NYWKDYI

-640 RAQLPI
+640 RAHLPI
-646 GKMIDINLNDRIQI
+646 GKIIDINLNDRIQI

-686 IGPPFKSINSIIAIT
+686 IGLPFKSINSIIPIT

-711 TDISA
+711 TDLSA
-716 DATYYYLPQYSPFE
+716 DVTYYYLPQYSPFD
-730 NSIQYDTLNVTS
+730 NGIQYTELSVTS

-768 GWVDLENT
+768 AWVDLENT

-790 YTSAITNPILVRT
+790 YTSAITNLILVRT

>member
-1 MIGTNLYIQDINNPD
+1 MIGTNLYILDINNPD

-57 DTNNRIFQHY
+57 DTNNQIFQHY

-92 FRFGL
+92 FRYGL

-102 VKLKNTQPTS
+102 VKLKNAQPSS
-112 YTIRFFSKVVNLSDK
+112 YTIRFFSKVVNLSDS
-127 FGDDELTG
+127 FGDDELTV
-135 LDLSEFNHEFNRTVV
+135 LDLSEFDHEFTRSIV
-150 FNATQDESI
+150 FDATQDESI
-159 NDGDIYYPLI
+159 NNGDIYYPLI
-169 SSVRNFQIGTSNTD
+169 SSIRNFQIGTGNTD
-183 DITDVLGQ
+183 DITNILGE
-191 IKHTDLKPAIR
+191 IKYTDLKPALR

-209 IENKYNITF
+209 IENKYNISF

-229 NLFMWLHSYSEQIKV
+229 NLFMWLHSYSGEIKV
-244 TSTSLGIDFTS
+244 LSTALGIDFTS
-255 LTVLDDDWDVPSPE
+255 LTIITEDWSVPSPE
-269 INLTTNSVLIDW
+269 INITTNSVVVDW
-281 ENNFSTYNIASGA
+281 ENNFSDLNIRPSNKTADIKIKIITTSPYPYILEVFDNGVLYNTYN
-294 KRAGFSVFIY
+294 
-304 TTSSNLYNLEIYDNG
+304 
-319 LLYYTYPNLFQNTET
+319 NLFQTTTTTIFNNQQNND
-334 LVYSKY
+334 S
-340 ESEDPSNH
+340 SNH

-363 TSAVIYQGLIQYPPF
+363 TSELSYTGLIAFYPPNYPPDIF
-378 PTPQPFLAIR
+378 STRFLKAI
-388 YLVATS
+388 S
-394 ASQTTSN
+394 ASQTTAN
-401 SILKINEQIPKL
+401 TILKISEQIPKL

-428 VLTPISNNSFSF
+428 VLTPISNNKFSF

-465 IKKPKLFKRIN
+465 IKKPKLFKRID

-487 ERFRENNGLDL
+487 ERFREGNGLDL

-525 ERLTDRSNDDVTNVQ
+525 ERLTDRSTDDITNVQ
-540 VGKSIDKNLKPYI
+540 VGKSIDKTLQPYI
-553 GKPYLFYRS
+553 GKPYLFYRA

-591 FLNQVTQSVNFS
+591 IFDQVTQSVNFS
-603 TDLSTFL
+603 ADVSTFL
-610 YSEINKNLFS
+610 YSEITNNLFS

-627 SDLYSTKRRLGNY
+627 SDLYSSKRRLGNY

-660 SDKAYIINSMRSNLT
+660 SDRAYIINSMRSNLT

-686 IGPPFKSINSIIAIT
+686 IGLPFKSINSIISIT

-716 DATYYYLPQYSPFE
+716 DATYYYLPQYSPFD
-730 NSIQYDTLNVTS
+730 NGIQYTELTATS
-742 GAQNYDLKILAN
+742 GAQDYDLKILAN

-790 YTSAITNPILVRT
+790 YTAAITNPILERS
-803 MDIEVTIGIDIFT
+803 MELEVVIGLDTFT

>member
-1 MIGTNLYIQDINNPD
+1 MIGTNLYILDINNPD

-30 LNSSVSNINDI
+30 LNSSVQNINDI

-102 VKLKNTQPTS
+102 VKLKNAQPSS
-112 YTIRFFSKVVNLSDK
+112 YTIRFFSKVVNLSDS
-127 FGDDELTG
+127 FGDDELTV
-135 LDLSEFNHEFNRTVV
+135 LDLSEFDHEFTRSIV
-150 FNATQDESI
+150 FDATQDESI
-159 NDGDIYYPLI
+159 NNGDVYYPLI
-169 SSVRNFQIGTSNTD
+169 SSIRNFQIGTGNPD
-183 DITDVLGQ
+183 DITNVLGE
-191 IKHTDLKPAIR
+191 IKYTDLKPALRI
-202 VIRIIEA
+202 IRIIEA
-209 IENKYNITF
+209 IENKYNILF

-229 NLFMWLHSYSEQIKV
+229 NLFMWLHSYPGEIKV
-244 TSTSLGIDFTS
+244 LSTALGIDFTS
-255 LTVLDDDWDVPSPE
+255 LSIINDDWDVPSPE
-269 INLTTNSVLIDW
+269 INITNNSVAINWDT
-281 ENNFSTYNIASGA
+281 NFSDLNIQPYNKFAQIKIKIITTSPYPYILEVFDNGVLYNTYN
-294 KRAGFSVFIY
+294 
-304 TTSSNLYNLEIYDNG
+304 
-319 LLYYTYPNLFQNTET
+319 NLFQTTTTRIFRDTENND
-334 LVYSKY
+334 S
-340 ESEDPSNH
+340 SNH

-363 TSAVIYQGLIQYPPF
+363 TSQLTYIAIISYYPLSDPPNTSAGRTLI
-378 PTPQPFLAIR
+378 
-388 YLVATS
+388 ATS
-394 ASQTTSN
+394 ASQTTAN
-401 SILKINEQIPKL
+401 TILKISEQIPKL

-428 VLTPISNNSFSF
+428 VLTPISNNKFSF

-465 IKKPKLFKRIN
+465 IKKPRLFKRID

-487 ERFRENNGLDL
+487 ERFREGNGLDL

-525 ERLTDRSNDDVTNVQ
+525 ERLTDRSTDDITNVQ
-540 VGKSIDKNLKPYI
+540 VGKSIDKTLQPYI
-553 GKPYLFYRS
+553 GKPYLFYRA

-591 FLNQVTQSVNFS
+591 IFDQVTQSVNFS
-603 TDLSTFL
+603 ADVSTFL
-610 YSEINKNLFS
+610 YSEITNNLFS

-627 SDLYSTKRRLGNY
+627 SDLYSSKRRLGNY

-660 SDKAYIINSMRSNLT
+660 SDRAYIINSMRSNLT

-686 IGPPFKSINSIIAIT
+686 IGLPFKSINSIISIT

-716 DATYYYLPQYSPFE
+716 DATYYYLPQYSPFD
-730 NSIQYDTLNVTS
+730 NGIQYTELTATS
-742 GAQNYDLKILAN
+742 GAQDYDLKILAN

-790 YTSAITNPILVRT
+790 YTAAITNPILERS
-803 MDIEVTIGIDIFT
+803 MELEVVIGLDTFT

>member
-30 LNSSVSNINDI
+30 LNSSVQNINDI

-102 VKLKNTQPTS
+102 VKLKNAQPSS
-112 YTIRFFSKVVNLSDK
+112 YTIRFFSKVVNLSDR
-127 FGDDELTG
+127 FGDDELTV
-135 LDLSEFNHEFNRTVV
+135 LDLSEFDHSYIPATV
-150 FNATQDESI
+150 FPATQGATI
-159 NDGDIYYPLI
+159 NNGDVYYPLI
-169 SSVRNFQIGTSNTD
+169 SSIRNFQIGSLIPADNINVTA
-183 DITDVLGQ
+183 GA
-191 IKHTDLKPAIR
+191 IKYTDLKPALR
-202 VIRIIEA
+202 LIRIIEA
-209 IENKYNITF
+209 IENKYNISF

-229 NLFMWLHSYSEQIKV
+229 NLFMWLHNKADSLAIAQTGAIVDLTASGNLADVDVSVNTTTNTITTASTYLQTWIYIYIFPSSAYLETDYSVQIFDIANNLLGSLNVVKGVRYFYVQADTNGEFYFKV
-244 TSTSLGIDFTS
+244 LSNSPFEFTPQI
-255 LTVLDDDWDVPSPE
+255 LVRRQQLNGTVLVKFATQALQSFVGA
-269 INLTTNSVLIDW
+269 IQISNNL
-281 ENNFSTYNIASGA
+281 
-294 KRAGFSVFIY
+294 
-304 TTSSNLYNLEIYDNG
+304 
-319 LLYYTYPNLFQNTET
+319 
-334 LVYSKY
+334 
-340 ESEDPSNH
+340 
-348 LFTFKVSSIGGNLTF
+348 
-363 TSAVIYQGLIQYPPF
+363 
-378 PTPQPFLAIR
+378 
-388 YLVATS
+388 
-394 ASQTTSN
+394 
-401 SILKINEQIPKL
+401 PKL
-413 KVRDFITSIIKMFNL
+413 KVRDFITSIIRMFNL
-428 VLTPISNNSFSF
+428 ILTPTSNNSFAF
-440 IPLDDWYS
+440 IPLDDWYN
-448 KGKLVDITKYI
+448 KGKLIDITNYI

-465 IKKPKLFKRIN
+465 IKRPKLFKRIN
-476 FKHQKSGQILN
+476 FKYQKSGQILN
-487 ERFRENNGLDL
+487 EKFRENNGLDL

-509 DGGELKVET
+509 DGGELKVEA

-525 ERLTDRSNDDVTNVQ
+525 ERLTDRSTDELTNVQ

-553 GKPYLFYRS
+553 GKPYIFYRA

-567 DLPIKADEHSD
+567 DIPIKADGSSD
-578 LDYTWFTSTENDS
+578 IDYTWFTSTENDS
-591 FLNQVTQSVNFS
+591 NISQVTQSVNFS
-603 TDLSTFL
+603 TDESTFL
-610 YSEINKNLFS
+610 YSEITNNLFS

-627 SDLYSTKRRLGNY
+627 SDLYSTKRRIGNY

-646 GKMIDINLNDRIQI
+646 GKIIDINLNDRIQI
-660 SDKAYIINSMRSNLT
+660 SDRAYIINSMRSNLT

-686 IGPPFKSINSIIAIT
+686 IGAPFKSINSIIPIT

-716 DATYYYLPQYSPFE
+716 DATYYYLPQYSPFD
-730 NSIQYDTLNVTS
+730 NGIQYNQLLVTS
-742 GAQNYDLKILAN
+742 GAQDYDLKILAN
-754 SPYVVTKVDTGDGV
+754 SPYIVTKVDTGDGV
-768 GWVDLENT
+768 GWIDLENT

-790 YTSAITNPILVRT
+790 YTSAITNPTNVRS
-803 MDIEVTIGIDIFT
+803 MELEVVIGLDTFT

>member
-1 MIGTNLYIQDINNPD
+1 MIGTNLYILDINNQD

-30 LNSSVSNINDI
+30 LNSSVQNINDI

-74 SFNPNIRVSSL
+74 SFNPNIRISSL

-102 VKLKNTQPTS
+102 VKLKNAQPSS
-112 YTIRFFSKVVNLSDK
+112 YTIRFFSKVVNLSDS
-127 FGDDELTG
+127 FGDDELTA
-135 LDLSEFNHEFNRTVV
+135 LDLSEFDHSFDAATV
-150 FNATQDESI
+150 FPAMQSESI
-159 NDGDIYYPLI
+159 NNGDIYYPLI
-169 SSVRNFQIGTSNTD
+169 SSVRNFQIGTGNAD
-183 DITDVLGQ
+183 DITNVLGA
-191 IKHTDLKPAIR
+191 IKYTDLKPALKI
-202 VIRIIEA
+202 IRIIEA
-209 IENKYNITF
+209 IENKYSISF

-229 NLFMWLHSYSEQIKV
+229 NLFMWMHKESGQIESFGDETVVLIPNAGEIDDNFGTAV
-244 TSTSLGIDFTS
+244 T
-255 LTVLDDDWDVPSPE
+255 V
-269 INLTTNSVLIDW
+269 NTTN
-281 ENNFSTYNIASGA
+281 NTIA
-294 KRAGFSVFIY
+294 Y
-304 TTSSNLYNLEIYDNG
+304 SN
-319 LLYYTYPNLFQNTET
+319 
-334 LVYSKY
+334 S
-340 ESEDPSNH
+340 
-348 LFTFKVSSIGGNLTF
+348 SSIKYAVVWEVFPLPGYENVTYKSRIYNNGIVGVENVSTGDRTFVFENLSIANYLHYF
-363 TSAVIYQGLIQYPPF
+363 TISSVGDFNFDTKITIRRTR
-378 PTPQPFLAIR
+378 PTRRDGAANTPVQSLNGSCTISK
-388 YLVATS
+388 V
-394 ASQTTSN
+394 
-401 SILKINEQIPKL
+401 IPKL

-428 VLTPISNNSFSF
+428 VLAPTSNNTFSF

-448 KGKLVDITKYI
+448 KGKLVDITNYI

-465 IKKPKLFKRIN
+465 IKRPKLFKRID

-487 ERFRENNGLDL
+487 QQFRENNGLDL
-498 GYGDLATTYDI
+498 GYGDLATTYGI

-525 ERLTDRSNDDVTNVQ
+525 ERLIDRSNNDVTNVQ
-540 VGKSIDKNLKPYI
+540 VGKSIDKTLQPYI

-567 DLPIKADEHSD
+567 ETPIKASGSSD
-578 LDYTWFTSTENDS
+578 LNYTWFTSTENDS
-591 FLNQVTQSVNFS
+591 NFDQVTQSVNFS
-603 TDLSTFL
+603 ADISTFL
-610 YSEINKNLFS
+610 YSEITNNLFS

-627 SDLYSTKRRLGNY
+627 SDLYSSKRRLGNY

-646 GKMIDINLNDRIQI
+646 DKIIDINLNDRIQI

-686 IGPPFKSINSIIAIT
+686 IGAPFKSINSIISIT

-716 DATYYYLPQYSPFE
+716 DATYYYLPQYSPFD
-730 NSIQYDTLNVTS
+730 NGIQYNQLFATS
-742 GAQNYDLKILAN
+742 GAQDYDLKINAN
-754 SPYVVTKVDTGDGV
+754 SPYVVNKIDTGDGV
-768 GWVDLENT
+768 GWVNLENT

-790 YTSAITNPILVRT
+790 YTAAITNPVLVRS
-803 MDIEVTIGIDIFT
+803 MDLEVVIGIDTFT

>member
-30 LNSSVSNINDI
+30 LNSSVQNINDI

-102 VKLKNTQPTS
+102 VKLKNAQPSS

-127 FGDDELTG
+127 FGDDDLTI
-135 LDLSEFNHEFNRTVV
+135 LDLSEFDHSYSPATV
-150 FNATQDESI
+150 FPAIYSENI

-169 SSVRNFQIGTSNTD
+169 SSVRNFQIGSPTAVDNINETA
-183 DITDVLGQ
+183 GA
-191 IKHTDLKPAIR
+191 IKYSDLKPALRI
-202 VIRIIEA
+202 IRIIEA
-209 IENKYNITF
+209 IETQYNISF

-229 NLFMWLHSYSEQIKV
+229 NLFMWLHNKAD
-244 TSTSLGIDFTS
+244 SLAIAETGAIVDLTNQGELSLIDIT
-255 LTVLDDDWDVPSPE
+255 LNTTTNV
-269 INLTTNSVLIDW
+269 LTTSGSWLHTWLLISINPSSAYLNTDYSIQIFDVADNLLGSLNLVRGLQVLRVQADANGEFYYKVLCNSPFEYTPRV
-281 ENNFSTYNIASGA
+281 GA
-294 KRAGFSVFIY
+294 EREYFTGGK
-304 TTSSNLYNLEIYDNG
+304 
-319 LLYYTYPNLFQNTET
+319 FQITE
-334 LVYSKY
+334 
-340 ESEDPSNH
+340 
-348 LFTFKVSSIGGNLTF
+348 G
-363 TSAVIYQGLIQYPPF
+363 QGLQSF
-378 PTPQPFLAIR
+378 VGAIKI
-388 YLVATS
+388 
-394 ASQTTSN
+394 SN
-401 SILKINEQIPKL
+401 NLPKL
-413 KVRDFITSIIKMFNL
+413 KVRDFITSIIRMFNL
-428 VLTPISNNSFSF
+428 ILTPTSNNTFAF
-440 IPLDDWYS
+440 IPLDDWYN
-448 KGKLVDITKYI
+448 KGKLVDITNYI

-465 IKKPKLFKRIN
+465 IKRPKLFKRIN
-476 FKHQKSGQILN
+476 FKYQKSGQILN
-487 ERFRENNGLDL
+487 EQFRENNGLDL

-509 DGGELKVET
+509 DGGELKVEA

-525 ERLTDRSNDDVTNVQ
+525 ERLTDRSTDELTNVQ
-540 VGKSIDKNLKPYI
+540 VGKSIDKNLEPYI
-553 GKPYLFYRS
+553 GKPYIFYRA

-567 DLPIKADEHSD
+567 DIPIKADGSSD
-578 LDYTWFTSTENDS
+578 MNYTWFTSTENDS
-591 FLNQVTQSVNFS
+591 NISQVTQSVNFS
-603 TDLSTFL
+603 TDISTFL
-610 YSEINKNLFS
+610 YSEITNNLFS

-627 SDLYSTKRRLGNY
+627 SDLYSTKRRIGNY
-640 RAQLPI
+640 RAKLPI
-646 GKMIDINLNDRIQI
+646 GKIIDIKLNDRIQI
-660 SDKAYIINSMRSNLT
+660 SDRAYIINSMRSNLT

-686 IGPPFKSINSIIAIT
+686 IGAPYKSINSIIAIT

-711 TDISA
+711 TEISA
-716 DATYYYLPQYSPFE
+716 DATYYYLPQYSPFD
-730 NSIQYDTLNVTS
+730 NGIQYTELTATS
-742 GAQNYDLKILAN
+742 GAQDYDLKILAN

-776 FGNTSAYLLIKVSE
+776 FGNTSAYLLIKISE
-790 YTSAITNPILVRT
+790 FTTAITTSTAVRS
-803 MDIEVTIGIDIFT
+803 MELDVVIGVDTFT

>member
-30 LNSSVSNINDI
+30 LNSSVQNINDI

-102 VKLKNTQPTS
+102 VKLKNAQPTS
-112 YTIRFFSKVVNLSDK
+112 YTIRFFSKVVNLSDS
-127 FGDDELTG
+127 FGDDDLTV
-135 LDLSEFNHEFNRTVV
+135 LDLSEFDHDFTRSIV
-150 FNATQDESI
+150 FNATQNESI
-159 NDGDIYYPLI
+159 NNGDVYYPLI
-169 SSVRNFQIGTSNTD
+169 SSIRNFQIGTGNTD
-183 DITDVLGQ
+183 DITNVLGE
-191 IKHTDLKPAIR
+191 IKYTDLKPALRI
-202 VIRIIEA
+202 IRILEA
-209 IENKYNITF
+209 IENKYNILF

-229 NLFMWLHSYSEQIKV
+229 NLFMWLHSYSGEIKV
-244 TSTSLGIDFTS
+244 FSTPLSIDYTSLS
-255 LTVLDDDWDVPSPE
+255 TVIADWSVPSPE
-269 INLTTNSVLIDW
+269 INITTNSVAVNWDI
-281 ENNFSTYNIASGA
+281 NFSAYNIRPNY
-294 KRAGFSVFIY
+294 KRAKVFVKII
-304 TTSSNLYNLEIYDNG
+304 TTSSYPYVLEVFDNGVLYN
-319 LLYYTYPNLFQNTET
+319 TYNNLFQTTTTQIYN
-334 LVYSKY
+334 KR
-340 ESEDPSNH
+340 EDGDSSNH

-363 TSAVIYQGLIQYPPF
+363 TSQLRYEGWIYYYPLDWPPIAVSQRIL
-378 PTPQPFLAIR
+378 T
-388 YLVATS
+388 ATS
-394 ASQTTSN
+394 ASQTTAN
-401 SILKINEQIPKL
+401 SILKISEQIPKL

-428 VLTPISNNSFSF
+428 VLTPISNNTFSF

-465 IKKPKLFKRIN
+465 IKKPKLFKRID

-487 ERFRENNGLDL
+487 EQFRENNGLDL

-525 ERLTDRSNDDVTNVQ
+525 ERLTDRSTDDITNVQ
-540 VGKSIDKNLKPYI
+540 VGKSIDKTLQPYI
-553 GKPYLFYRS
+553 GKPYLFYRA

-567 DLPIKADEHSD
+567 DLPIKADGHSD

-591 FLNQVTQSVNFS
+591 NFDQVTQSVNFS
-603 TDLSTFL
+603 ADVSTFL
-610 YSEINKNLFS
+610 YSEITNNLFS

-660 SDKAYIINSMRSNLT
+660 SDRTYIINSMRSNLT

-686 IGPPFKSINSIIAIT
+686 IGAPYKSINSIIPIT

-711 TDISA
+711 TEISA
-716 DATYYYLPQYSPFE
+716 DATYYYLPQYSPFD
-730 NSIQYDTLNVTS
+730 NGIQYTELFATS
-742 GAQNYDLKILAN
+742 GAQDYDLKILAN

-790 YTSAITNPILVRT
+790 YTSAITNPTNIRSMEL
-803 MDIEVTIGIDIFT
+803 EVIIGLDTFT

>member
-1 MIGTNLYIQDINNPD
+1 MIGTNLYILDINNPD

-30 LNSSVSNINDI
+30 LNSSVQNINDI

-74 SFNPNIRVSSL
+74 SFNPNIRISSL

-102 VKLKNTQPTS
+102 VKLKNAQPTS

-127 FGDDELTG
+127 FGDDELTS
-135 LDLSEFNHEFNRTVV
+135 LDLSEFDHSFNPATV
-150 FNATQDESI
+150 FPAMQSESI
-159 NDGDIYYPLI
+159 NDGDVYYPLI
-169 SSVRNFQIGTSNTD
+169 SSIRNFQIGSPTPADNINVTA
-183 DITDVLGQ
+183 GA
-191 IKHTDLKPAIR
+191 IKYTDLKPALRI
-202 VIRIIEA
+202 IRIIEA
-209 IENKYNITF
+209 IETQYNISF

-229 NLFMWLHSYSEQIKV
+229 NLFMWLHNKADSLAIAQTGAIVDLTFAGLLSEIDV
-244 TSTSLGIDFTS
+244 SLNTTTNTITTSQRTSLPLYLHTWISIKIT
-255 LTVLDDDWDVPSPE
+255 PSSAY
-269 INLTTNSVLIDW
+269 LTTDYSIQIFDIANNLLGSLNVVQGVRTLEIQAD
-281 ENNFSTYNIASGA
+281 ENNEFYFKVLSNSPFEFTPLIIV
-294 KRAGFSVFIY
+294 RRQY
-304 TTSSNLYNLEIYDNG
+304 TTGSVIIRGATQALQSFVGAITISNNL
-319 LLYYTYPNLFQNTET
+319 
-334 LVYSKY
+334 
-340 ESEDPSNH
+340 
-348 LFTFKVSSIGGNLTF
+348 
-363 TSAVIYQGLIQYPPF
+363 
-378 PTPQPFLAIR
+378 
-388 YLVATS
+388 
-394 ASQTTSN
+394 
-401 SILKINEQIPKL
+401 PKL
-413 KVRDFITSIIKMFNL
+413 KVRDFITSIIRMFNL
-428 VLTPISNNSFSF
+428 ILTPTSNNSFAF
-440 IPLDDWYS
+440 IPLDDWYN
-448 KGKLVDITKYI
+448 KGKLVDITNYI

-465 IKKPKLFKRIN
+465 IKRPKLFKRID

-487 ERFRENNGLDL
+487 ERFREGNGLDL

-525 ERLTDRSNDDVTNVQ
+525 ERLTDRSTDELTNVQ
-540 VGKSIDKNLKPYI
+540 VGKSIDKNLQPYI
-553 GKPYLFYRS
+553 GKPYIFYRA

-567 DLPIKADEHSD
+567 DTPIKADGNPD

-591 FLNQVTQSVNFS
+591 FIDQVTQSVNFS
-603 TDLSTFL
+603 ADVSTFL
-610 YSEINKNLFS
+610 YSEITNNLFS

-646 GKMIDINLNDRIQI
+646 GKIIDINLNDRIQI
-660 SDKAYIINSMRSNLT
+660 SDKAYIINSMKSNLT

-686 IGPPFKSINSIIAIT
+686 IGAPYKSINSIITIT

-716 DATYYYLPQYSPFE
+716 DATYYYLPQYSPFD
-730 NSIQYDTLNVTS
+730 NGIQYTELFATS
-742 GAQNYDLKILAN
+742 GAQDYDLKILAN

-790 YTSAITNPILVRT
+790 YTSAITSPTDVRS
-803 MDIEVTIGIDIFT
+803 MELEVVIGVDTFT

>member
-57 DTNNRIFQHY
+57 DINNRIFQHY

-74 SFNPNIRVSSL
+74 SFNPNIRVNSL

-102 VKLKNTQPTS
+102 VKLKNAQPSS
-112 YTIRFFSKVVNLSDK
+112 YTIRFFSKVVNLSDS
-127 FGDDELTG
+127 FGDDDLTV
-135 LDLSEFNHEFNRTVV
+135 LDLSEFDHNFTRSIV

-159 NDGDIYYPLI
+159 NNGDIYYPLI
-169 SSVRNFQIGTSNTD
+169 SSIRNFQIGTGNPD
-183 DITDVLGQ
+183 DITNVLGE
-191 IKHTDLKPAIR
+191 IKYTDLKPALRI
-202 VIRIIEA
+202 IRIIEA
-209 IENKYNITF
+209 IENKYNILF

-229 NLFMWLHSYSEQIKV
+229 NLFMWLHSYPGEIKV
-244 TSTSLGIDFTS
+244 LSTALGIDFTS
-255 LTVLDDDWDVPSPE
+255 LSIINDDWDVPSPE
-269 INLTTNSVLIDW
+269 INITTNSVAVNWDT
-281 ENNFSTYNIASGA
+281 NFSDLNIQPYNKFAQITITIS
-294 KRAGFSVFIY
+294 
-304 TTSSNLYNLEIYDNG
+304 TTSSYPYILEVFDNGVLYN
-319 LLYYTYPNLFQNTET
+319 TYNNLFQTTTTRIFRDTENND
-334 LVYSKY
+334 S
-340 ESEDPSNH
+340 SNH

-363 TSAVIYQGLIQYPPF
+363 TSQLSYIAIISYYPLSDP
-378 PTPQPFLAIR
+378 PNQDVGR
-388 YLVATS
+388 YLIATS
-394 ASQTTSN
+394 ASQTTAN
-401 SILKINEQIPKL
+401 SILKISEQIPKI

-448 KGKLVDITKYI
+448 KGKLIDITKYI

-465 IKKPKLFKRIN
+465 IKKPNLFKRID

-487 ERFRENNGLDL
+487 ERFREGNGLDL

-509 DGGELKVET
+509 DGGELKIET

-525 ERLTDRSNDDVTNVQ
+525 ERLIDRSTDDITNVQ
-540 VGKSIDKNLKPYI
+540 VGKSIDKTLQPYI
-553 GKPYLFYRS
+553 GKPYLFYRA

-567 DLPIKADEHSD
+567 DLPIKADSNPD

-591 FLNQVTQSVNFS
+591 NFNQVTQSVNFS
-603 TDLSTFL
+603 ADVSTFL
-610 YSEINKNLFS
+610 YSEITNNLFS

-646 GKMIDINLNDRIQI
+646 GKIIDIKLNDRIQI

-686 IGPPFKSINSIIAIT
+686 IGAPFKSINSIIPIT

-711 TDISA
+711 TEISA

-730 NSIQYDTLNVTS
+730 NGIQYTELFATS
-742 GAQNYDLKILAN
+742 GAQDYDLKILAN

-768 GWVDLENT
+768 GWVDLENS

-790 YTSAITNPILVRT
+790 YTSAITNPILERS
-803 MDIEVTIGIDIFT
+803 MELEVVIGLDTFT

>member
-30 LNSSVSNINDI
+30 LNSSVQNINDI

-57 DTNNRIFQHY
+57 DENNRIFQHY
-67 YNSDVDG
+67 YNPDVDG
-74 SFNPNIRVSSL
+74 IFNPNIRVSSL

-102 VKLKNTQPTS
+102 VKLKNAQPSS
-112 YTIRFFSKVVNLSDK
+112 YTIRFFSKVVNLSDR
-127 FGDDELTG
+127 FGDDELTV
-135 LDLSEFNHEFNRTVV
+135 LNLSEFDHSYDAETV
-150 FNATQDESI
+150 FPATQSASI
-159 NDGDIYYPLI
+159 NNGDIYYPLI
-169 SSVRNFQIGTSNTD
+169 SSVRNFQIGTDDAD
-183 DITDVLGQ
+183 DITNVLGE
-191 IKHTDLKPAIR
+191 IKFTDLKPALR
-202 VIRIIEA
+202 LIRIIEA
-209 IENKYNITF
+209 IENEYDISF

-229 NLFMWLHSYSEQIKV
+229 NLFMWLHNKADGLAAAQTGAIVDLTNAGNLSD
-244 TSTSLGIDFTS
+244 IDVF
-255 LTVLDDDWDVPSPE
+255 V
-269 INLTTNSVLIDW
+269 NTT
-281 ENNFSTYNIASGA
+281 
-294 KRAGFSVFIY
+294 
-304 TTSSNLYNLEIYDNG
+304 
-319 LLYYTYPNLFQNTET
+319 QNTVTVITGFYPSGRPIITYLAITVTPSSSYLDTDYSIQILDIDDNLIGSLNVVKGVNT
-334 LVYSKY
+334 LRVGLPGDGDYY
-340 ESEDPSNH
+340 
-348 LFTFKVSSIGGNLTF
+348 FKVL
-363 TSAVIYQGLIQYPPF
+363 
-378 PTPQPFLAIR
+378 
-388 YLVATS
+388 
-394 ASQTTSN
+394 SN
-401 SILKINEQIPKL
+401 STFEFTPLIYAVQTVVRKNANQLLQSFFGEIKISNNIPKL
-413 KVRDFITSIIKMFNL
+413 KVRDFITSIIRMFNL
-428 VLTPISNNSFSF
+428 VLTPTSNNSFAF

-476 FKHQKSGQILN
+476 FKYQKSGQILN
-487 ERFRENNGLDL
+487 EKFRENNGLDL

-509 DGGELKVET
+509 DGGELKVEA

-525 ERLTDRSNDDVTNVQ
+525 ERLTDRSTDDITNVQ
-540 VGKSIDKNLKPYI
+540 VGKSIDKTLQPYI
-553 GKPYLFYRS
+553 GKPYIFYCA

-567 DLPIKADEHSD
+567 DTPIKADEYSD

-591 FLNQVTQSVNFS
+591 IFDQVTQSVNFS
-603 TDLSTFL
+603 ADQSTFL
-610 YSEINKNLFS
+610 YSEITNNLFN

-646 GKMIDINLNDRIQI
+646 GKIININLNDRIQI
-660 SDKAYIINSMRSNLT
+660 SDKAYIINSMKSNLT

-686 IGPPFKSINSIIAIT
+686 IGPAYKSINSIISIT

-716 DATYYYLPQYSPFE
+716 DATYYYLPQYSPFD
-730 NSIQYDTLNVTS
+730 NGIQYTQLFATS
-742 GAQNYDLKILAN
+742 GAQNYDLKITAN

-768 GWVDLENT
+768 GWVDLENS
-776 FGNTSAYLLIKVSE
+776 FGNTTAYLLIKVSE
-790 YTSAITNPILVRT
+790 YTSAITNPLLIRSMEL
-803 MDIEVTIGIDIFT
+803 EVVIGIDTFT

>member
-1 MIGTNLYIQDINNPD
+1 MIGTNLYILDINNPD

-92 FRFGL
+92 FRYGL

-102 VKLKNTQPTS
+102 VKLKNAQPSS
-112 YTIRFFSKVVNLSDK
+112 YTIRFFSKVVNLSDS
-127 FGDDELTG
+127 FGDDELTV
-135 LDLSEFNHEFNRTVV
+135 LDLSEFDHEFTRSIV
-150 FNATQDESI
+150 FDATQDESI
-159 NDGDIYYPLI
+159 NNGDIYYPLI
-169 SSVRNFQIGTSNTD
+169 SSIRNFQIGTGNTD
-183 DITDVLGQ
+183 DITNVLGE
-191 IKHTDLKPAIR
+191 IKYTDLKPALR

-209 IENKYNITF
+209 IENKYNISF

-229 NLFMWLHSYSEQIKV
+229 NLFMWLHSYSGEIKV
-244 TSTSLGIDFTS
+244 LSTALSIDYTS
-255 LTVLDDDWDVPSPE
+255 LTINTEAWSVPSPE
-269 INLTTNSVLIDW
+269 INITTNSVAVDW
-281 ENNFSTYNIASGA
+281 ENNFSDLNIRKYNKFARIKIKIITTSPYPYILEVFDNGILYNTYN
-294 KRAGFSVFIY
+294 
-304 TTSSNLYNLEIYDNG
+304 
-319 LLYYTYPNLFQNTET
+319 NLFQTTNTTIFENTENND
-334 LVYSKY
+334 S
-340 ESEDPSNH
+340 SNH

-363 TSAVIYQGLIQYPPF
+363 TSQLVYTGLISFYPPDY
-378 PTPQPFLAIR
+378 PPDPSSVRILT
-388 YLVATS
+388 ATS
-394 ASQTTSN
+394 ASQTTAN
-401 SILKINEQIPKL
+401 SILKISEQIPKL

-428 VLTPISNNSFSF
+428 VLTPISNNKFSF

-465 IKKPKLFKRIN
+465 IKKPKLFKRID

-487 ERFRENNGLDL
+487 ERFREGNGLDL

-509 DGGELKVET
+509 DGEELKVET

-525 ERLTDRSNDDVTNVQ
+525 ERLTDRSTDDITNVQ
-540 VGKSIDKNLKPYI
+540 VGKSIDKTLQPYI
-553 GKPYLFYRS
+553 GKPYLFYRA

-567 DLPIKADEHSD
+567 DLPIKADENSD

-591 FLNQVTQSVNFS
+591 IFEQVTQSVNFS
-603 TDLSTFL
+603 ADVSTFL
-610 YSEINKNLFS
+610 YSEITNNLFS

-627 SDLYSTKRRLGNY
+627 SDLYSKKRRLGNY
-640 RAQLPI
+640 KAQLPI

-660 SDKAYIINSMRSNLT
+660 NDRAYIINSMRSNLT

-686 IGPPFKSINSIIAIT
+686 IGLPFKSINSIISIT

-716 DATYYYLPQYSPFE
+716 DATYYYLPQYSPFD
-730 NSIQYDTLNVTS
+730 NGIQYTELTATS

-790 YTSAITNPILVRT
+790 YTAAITNPILERS
-803 MDIEVTIGIDIFT
+803 MELEVVIGLDTFT

>member
-1 MIGTNLYIQDINNPD
+1 MIGTNLYIQDITNPN

-30 LNSSVSNINDI
+30 LNSSVQNINDI

-92 FRFGL
+92 FRYGL

-102 VKLKNTQPTS
+102 VKLKNAQPTS
-112 YTIRFFSKVVNLSDK
+112 YTIRFFSKVVNLSDS
-127 FGDDELTG
+127 FGDDELTA
-135 LDLSEFNHEFNRTVV
+135 LDLSEFDHDFTRSIV

-159 NDGDIYYPLI
+159 NNGDIYYPLI
-169 SSVRNFQIGTSNTD
+169 SSIRNFQIGTGNTD
-183 DITDVLGQ
+183 DITDVLGE
-191 IKHTDLKPAIR
+191 IKFTDLKPALRI
-202 VIRIIEA
+202 IRIIEA
-209 IENKYNITF
+209 IENKYNISF
-218 DREFLNRAAFG
+218 DKEFLNRAAFG
-229 NLFMWLHSYSEQIKV
+229 NLFMWLHSYSGEIKV
-244 TSTSLGIDFTS
+244 LSSALTIDYTSLATGLVKWS
-255 LTVLDDDWDVPSPE
+255 VPSPE
-269 INLTTNSVLIDW
+269 INITTNSVAIDW
-281 ENNFSTYNIASGA
+281 DTNFSVNELAKY
-294 KRAGFSVFIY
+294 KRAKVFVKII
-304 TTSSNLYNLEIYDNG
+304 TTSSYPYILEVFDNG
-319 LLYYTYPNLFQNTET
+319 VLYATYDNLFQTTNTQI
-334 LVYSKY
+334 YNKRG
-340 ESEDPSNH
+340 DQDASNH

-363 TSAVIYQGLIQYPPF
+363 TSELRYEGWLYYFQPYWPPYSDS
-378 PTPQPFLAIR
+378 QRI
-388 YLVATS
+388 LVASS
-394 ASQTTSN
+394 ASQTTAN
-401 SILKINEQIPKL
+401 SILKISEQIPKL

-428 VLTPISNNSFSF
+428 VLTPISNNAFSF

-448 KGKLVDITKYI
+448 KGKLVDITNYI

-465 IKKPKLFKRIN
+465 IKKPKLFKRID

-525 ERLTDRSNDDVTNVQ
+525 ERLIDRSNDDVTNVQ
-540 VGKSIDKNLKPYI
+540 VGKSIDKTLQPYI
-553 GKPYLFYRS
+553 GKPYIFYRS

-567 DLPIKADEHSD
+567 DLPIKADGNAD

-591 FLNQVTQSVNFS
+591 FLDQVTQSVNFS
-603 TDLSTFL
+603 TDISTFL
-610 YSEINKNLFS
+610 YSEINNNLFS

-646 GKMIDINLNDRIQI
+646 GKIIDINLNDRIQI

-686 IGPPFKSINSIIAIT
+686 IGLPFKSINSIIAIT

-716 DATYYYLPQYSPFE
+716 DATYYYLPQYSPFDNGISYTE
-730 NSIQYDTLNVTS
+730 LSVTS
-742 GAQNYDLKILAN
+742 GAQNYDLKITAN
-754 SPYVVTKVDTGDGV
+754 SPYVVTKIDTGDGV

-790 YTSAITNPILVRT
+790 YTAAITNPILERS
-803 MDIEVTIGIDIFT
+803 MELEVVIGIDTYT

>member
-1 MIGTNLYIQDINNPD
+1 MIGTNLYILDINNPD

-102 VKLKNTQPTS
+102 VKLKNAQPSS
-112 YTIRFFSKVVNLSDK
+112 YTIRFFSKVVNLSDS
-127 FGDDELTG
+127 FGDDDLTV
-135 LDLSEFNHEFNRTVV
+135 LDLSEFDHDFTRSIV
-150 FNATQDESI
+150 FDATQDESI
-159 NDGDIYYPLI
+159 NNGDIYYPLI
-169 SSVRNFQIGTSNTD
+169 SSIRNFQIGTGNTD
-183 DITDVLGQ
+183 DITNVLGE
-191 IKHTDLKPAIR
+191 IKYTDLKPALRI
-202 VIRIIEA
+202 IRIIEA
-209 IENKYNITF
+209 IENKYNILF

-229 NLFMWLHSYSEQIKV
+229 NLFMWLHSYPGEIKV
-244 TSTSLGIDFTS
+244 LSTALGIDFTS
-255 LTVLDDDWDVPSPE
+255 LSIINDDWDVPSPE
-269 INLTTNSVLIDW
+269 INITNNSVAVNWDT
-281 ENNFSTYNIASGA
+281 NFSDLNIQPYNKFAQITITIS
-294 KRAGFSVFIY
+294 
-304 TTSSNLYNLEIYDNG
+304 TTSSYPYILEVFDNGVLYN
-319 LLYYTYPNLFQNTET
+319 TYNNLFQTTTTRIFRNQENND
-334 LVYSKY
+334 S
-340 ESEDPSNH
+340 SNH

-363 TSAVIYQGLIQYPPF
+363 TSQLSYIAIISYYPLSDP
-378 PTPQPFLAIR
+378 PNTNAGR
-388 YLVATS
+388 YLIATS
-394 ASQTTSN
+394 ASQTTAN
-401 SILKINEQIPKL
+401 SILKISEQIPKI

-448 KGKLVDITKYI
+448 KGKLIDITKYI

-465 IKKPKLFKRIN
+465 IKKPKLFKRID

-487 ERFRENNGLDL
+487 ERFREGNGLDL

-509 DGGELKVET
+509 DGGELKIET

-525 ERLTDRSNDDVTNVQ
+525 ERLIDRSTDDITNVQ
-540 VGKSIDKNLKPYI
+540 VGKSIDKTLQPYI
-553 GKPYLFYRS
+553 GKPYLFYRA

-567 DLPIKADEHSD
+567 DLPIKADSNPD

-591 FLNQVTQSVNFS
+591 NFNQATQSVNFS
-603 TDLSTFL
+603 ADVSTFL
-610 YSEINKNLFS
+610 YSEITNNLFS

-646 GKMIDINLNDRIQI
+646 GKIIDINLNDRIQI
-660 SDKAYIINSMRSNLT
+660 SDKAYIINSMKSNLT

-686 IGPPFKSINSIIAIT
+686 IGAPYKSINSIISIT

-730 NSIQYDTLNVTS
+730 NGIQYTELFATS
-742 GAQNYDLKILAN
+742 GAQDYDLKITAN

-768 GWVDLENT
+768 GWVDLENS

-790 YTSAITNPILVRT
+790 YTSAITSPTDVRS
-803 MDIEVTIGIDIFT
+803 MELEVVIGIDTFT
-816 LTITQTQ
+816 LTITQSQ

>member
-30 LNSSVSNINDI
+30 LNSSVQNINDI

-57 DTNNRIFQHY
+57 DINNRIFQHY

-102 VKLKNTQPTS
+102 VKLKNAQPSS
-112 YTIRFFSKVVNLSDK
+112 YTIRFFSKVVNLSDS
-127 FGDDELTG
+127 FGDDDLTV
-135 LDLSEFNHEFNRTVV
+135 LDLSEFDHNFTRSIV

-159 NDGDIYYPLI
+159 NNGDVYYPLI
-169 SSVRNFQIGTSNTD
+169 SSIRNFQIGTGNPD
-183 DITDVLGQ
+183 DITNVLGE
-191 IKHTDLKPAIR
+191 IKYTDLKPALRI
-202 VIRIIEA
+202 IRIIEA
-209 IENKYNITF
+209 IENKYNILF

-229 NLFMWLHSYSEQIKV
+229 NLFMWLHSYPGEIKV
-244 TSTSLGIDFTS
+244 LSTALGIDFTS
-255 LTVLDDDWDVPSPE
+255 LSIINDDWDVPSPE
-269 INLTTNSVLIDW
+269 INITTNSVAVNWDT
-281 ENNFSTYNIASGA
+281 NFSDLNIQPYNKFAQITITIS
-294 KRAGFSVFIY
+294 
-304 TTSSNLYNLEIYDNG
+304 TTSSYPYILEVFDNGVLYN
-319 LLYYTYPNLFQNTET
+319 TYNNLFQTTTTRIFRNEQNND
-334 LVYSKY
+334 S
-340 ESEDPSNH
+340 SNH

-363 TSAVIYQGLIQYPPF
+363 TSQLTY
-378 PTPQPFLAIR
+378 LAIISFYPLSDPPNTNAGR
-388 YLVATS
+388 YLIATS
-394 ASQTTSN
+394 ASQTTAN
-401 SILKINEQIPKL
+401 SILKISEQIPKI

-448 KGKLVDITKYI
+448 KGKLIDITKYI

-465 IKKPKLFKRIN
+465 IKKPNLFKRID

-487 ERFRENNGLDL
+487 ERFREGNGLDL

-509 DGGELKVET
+509 DGGELKIET

-525 ERLTDRSNDDVTNVQ
+525 ERLIDRSTDDITNVQ
-540 VGKSIDKNLKPYI
+540 VGKSIDKTLQPYI
-553 GKPYLFYRS
+553 GKPYLFYRA

-567 DLPIKADEHSD
+567 DLPIKADSNPD

-591 FLNQVTQSVNFS
+591 NFNQVTQSVNFS
-603 TDLSTFL
+603 ADVSTFL
-610 YSEINKNLFS
+610 YSEITNNLFS

-646 GKMIDINLNDRIQI
+646 GKIIDIKLNDRIQI

-686 IGPPFKSINSIIAIT
+686 IGAPFKSINSIIPIT

-711 TDISA
+711 TEISA
-716 DATYYYLPQYSPFE
+716 DDTYYYLPQYSPFE
-730 NSIQYDTLNVTS
+730 NGIQYTELFATS
-742 GAQNYDLKILAN
+742 GAQDYDLKILAN

-768 GWVDLENT
+768 GWVDLENS

-790 YTSAITNPILVRT
+790 YTSAITNPILERS
-803 MDIEVTIGIDIFT
+803 MELEVVIGLDTFT

>member
-30 LNSSVSNINDI
+30 LNSSVQNINDI

-57 DTNNRIFQHY
+57 DINNRIFQHY

-74 SFNPNIRVSSL
+74 SFNPNIRVNSL

-102 VKLKNTQPTS
+102 VKLKNAQPSS
-112 YTIRFFSKVVNLSDK
+112 YTIRFFSKVVNLSDS
-127 FGDDELTG
+127 FGDDDLTV
-135 LDLSEFNHEFNRTVV
+135 LDLSEFDHNFTRSIV

-159 NDGDIYYPLI
+159 NNGDIYYPLI
-169 SSVRNFQIGTSNTD
+169 SSIRNFQIGTGNPD
-183 DITDVLGQ
+183 DITNVLGE
-191 IKHTDLKPAIR
+191 IKYTDLKPALRI
-202 VIRIIEA
+202 IRIIEA
-209 IENKYNITF
+209 IENKYNILF

-229 NLFMWLHSYSEQIKV
+229 NLFMWLHSYPGEIKV
-244 TSTSLGIDFTS
+244 LSTALGIDFTS
-255 LTVLDDDWDVPSPE
+255 LSIINDDWDVPSPE
-269 INLTTNSVLIDW
+269 INITTNSVAVNWDT
-281 ENNFSTYNIASGA
+281 NFSDLNIQPYNKFAQITITIS
-294 KRAGFSVFIY
+294 
-304 TTSSNLYNLEIYDNG
+304 TTSSYPYILEVFDNGVLYN
-319 LLYYTYPNLFQNTET
+319 TYNNLFQTTTTRIFRDTENND
-334 LVYSKY
+334 S
-340 ESEDPSNH
+340 SNH

-363 TSAVIYQGLIQYPPF
+363 TSQLSYIAIISYYPLSDP
-378 PTPQPFLAIR
+378 PNQDVGR
-388 YLVATS
+388 YLIATS
-394 ASQTTSN
+394 ASQTTAN
-401 SILKINEQIPKL
+401 SILKISEQIPKI

-448 KGKLVDITKYI
+448 KGKLIDITKYI

-465 IKKPKLFKRIN
+465 IKKPNLFKRID

-487 ERFRENNGLDL
+487 ERFREGNGLDL

-509 DGGELKVET
+509 DGGELKIET

-525 ERLTDRSNDDVTNVQ
+525 ERLIDRSTDDITNVQ
-540 VGKSIDKNLKPYI
+540 VGKSIDKTLQPYI
-553 GKPYLFYRS
+553 GKPYLFYRA

-567 DLPIKADEHSD
+567 DLPIKADSNPD

-591 FLNQVTQSVNFS
+591 NFNQVTQSVNFS
-603 TDLSTFL
+603 ADVSTFL
-610 YSEINKNLFS
+610 YSEITNNLFS

-646 GKMIDINLNDRIQI
+646 GKIIDIKLNDRIQI

-686 IGPPFKSINSIIAIT
+686 IGAPFKSINSIIPIT

-711 TDISA
+711 TEISA

-730 NSIQYDTLNVTS
+730 NGIQYTELFATS
-742 GAQNYDLKILAN
+742 GAQDYDLKILAN

-768 GWVDLENT
+768 GWVDLENS

-790 YTSAITNPILVRT
+790 YTSAITNPILERS
-803 MDIEVTIGIDIFT
+803 MELEVVIGLDTFT

>member
-30 LNSSVSNINDI
+30 LNSSVQNINDI

-92 FRFGL
+92 FRYGL

-102 VKLKNTQPTS
+102 VKLKNAQPTS
-112 YTIRFFSKVVNLSDK
+112 YTIRFFSKVINLSDS
-127 FGDDELTG
+127 FGDDELPV
-135 LDLSEFNHEFNRTVV
+135 LDLSAFDHEFNPSIV
-150 FNATQDESI
+150 FPATQGTTI
-159 NDGDIYYPLI
+159 NNGDIYYPLI
-169 SSVRNFQIGTSNTD
+169 SSVRNFQIGSPTAADNIDETA
-183 DITDVLGQ
+183 GA
-191 IKHTDLKPAIR
+191 IKYTNLKPAIR
-202 VIRIIEA
+202 LIRIIEA
-209 IENKYNITF
+209 IEAQYNISF

-229 NLFMWLHSYSEQIKV
+229 NLFMWLHNQAGQVVSWSDEQFTNFVTTGYIGLTDVYVDSTTDTISYTN
-244 TSTSLGIDFTS
+244 TSTTEYKIRMDVLPATGFENIAYKIRIYSNGIETIIGEGVGFKSFWFEPTSIDTFLNRFSVQSTGDFTYYIGI
-255 LTVLDDDWDVPSPE
+255 L
-269 INLTTNSVLIDW
+269 
-281 ENNFSTYNIASGA
+281 AR
-294 KRAGFSVFIY
+294 K
-304 TTSSNLYNLEIYDNG
+304 TSSGVRTDGYLNVPIQSTTG
-319 LLYYTYPNLFQNTET
+319 LLNIVDVL
-334 LVYSKY
+334 
-340 ESEDPSNH
+340 
-348 LFTFKVSSIGGNLTF
+348 
-363 TSAVIYQGLIQYPPF
+363 
-378 PTPQPFLAIR
+378 
-388 YLVATS
+388 
-394 ASQTTSN
+394 
-401 SILKINEQIPKL
+401 PKL

-428 VLTPISNNSFSF
+428 VLTPISNNTFSF

-448 KGKLVDITKYI
+448 KGKLVDITNYI

-465 IKKPKLFKRIN
+465 IKRPKLFKRID

-525 ERLTDRSNDDVTNVQ
+525 ERLTDRSIDDITNVQ
-540 VGKSIDKNLKPYI
+540 VGKSINKTLQPYI
-553 GKPYLFYRS
+553 GKPFIFYRS
-562 GYQFY
+562 GFQFY
-567 DLPIKADEHSD
+567 DTPIKALGSSD
-578 LDYTWFTSTENDS
+578 LNYTWFTSTENDS
-591 FLNQVTQSVNFS
+591 FFEQVTQSVNFS
-603 TDLSTFL
+603 ADISTFL
-610 YSEINKNLFS
+610 YSEITNNLFS
-620 NYWQDYI
+620 NYWKDYI

-640 RAQLPI
+640 RAHLPI
-646 GKMIDINLNDRIQI
+646 GKIIDINLNDRIQI

-686 IGPPFKSINSIIAIT
+686 IGLPFKSINSIIPIT

-711 TDISA
+711 TDLSA
-716 DATYYYLPQYSPFE
+716 DVTYYYLPQYSPFD
-730 NSIQYDTLNVTS
+730 NGIQYTELSVTS

-768 GWVDLENT
+768 AWVDLENT

-790 YTSAITNPILVRT
+790 YTSAITNLILVRT

>member
-1 MIGTNLYIQDINNPD
+1 MIGTNLYILDINNPD

-30 LNSSVSNINDI
+30 LNSSVQNINDI

-102 VKLKNTQPTS
+102 VKLKNAQPSS
-112 YTIRFFSKVVNLSDK
+112 YTIRFFSKVVNLSDS
-127 FGDDELTG
+127 FGDDELTS
-135 LDLSEFNHEFNRTVV
+135 LDLSEFDHEFSRGVV

-159 NDGDIYYPLI
+159 NNGDVYYPLI

-183 DITDVLGQ
+183 DITDPLGA
-191 IKHTDLKPAIR
+191 IKFTDLKPAIR

-218 DREFLNRAAFG
+218 DREFLNRASFG

-255 LTVLDDDWDVPSPE
+255 LTILDDDWDVPSPE
-269 INLTTNSVLIDW
+269 INLTTNSVSIDW
-281 ENNFSTYNIASGA
+281 ENNFSTYNILPSAKQAS
-294 KRAGFSVFIY
+294 FSIFIY
-304 TTSSNLYNLEIYDNG
+304 TTSSYPYNLEIYDNG
-319 LLYYTYPNLFQNTET
+319 VLYYTYPNLFQDTQT
-334 LVYSKY
+334 LIYDSK
-340 ESEDPSNH
+340 ESDDPSNH

-363 TSAVIYQGLIQYPPF
+363 SSILFYRGLIYYPPF
-378 PTPQPFLAIR
+378 FPGETFAIR
-388 YLVATS
+388 YMTAIS

-401 SILKINEQIPKL
+401 SILKISEQIPKL

-465 IKKPKLFKRIN
+465 IKKPRLFKRIN
-476 FKHQKSGQILN
+476 FQYQKSGQILN
-487 ERFRENNGLDL
+487 ERFRENNGLNL

-509 DGGELKVET
+509 DGTELKVET

-525 ERLTDRSNDDVTNVQ
+525 ERLIDRSNDDVTNVQ

-553 GKPYLFYRS
+553 GKAYLFYRS

-567 DLPIKADEHSD
+567 DLPIKAVENDD
-578 LDYTWFTSTENDS
+578 LNYTWFTSTENDS
-591 FLNQVTQSVNFS
+591 IFNQVTQSVNFS
-603 TDLSTFL
+603 ADVSTFL
-610 YSEINKNLFS
+610 YSEIQNNLFS

-646 GKMIDINLNDRIQI
+646 GKIIDIKLNDRIQI
-660 SDKAYIINSMRSNLT
+660 SDKAYVINSMKSNLT

-686 IGPPFKSINSIIAIT
+686 IGAPFKSVNSIIPIT

-790 YTSAITNPILVRT
+790 YTSAITNPTDVRT
-803 MDIEVTIGIDIFT
+803 MDLEVVIGIDTFT
-816 LTITQTQ
+816 LTITQTR

>member
-30 LNSSVSNINDI
+30 LNSSVQNINDI

-57 DTNNRIFQHY
+57 DINNRIFQHY

-102 VKLKNTQPTS
+102 VKLKNAQPSS
-112 YTIRFFSKVVNLSDK
+112 YTIRFFSKVVNLSDS
-127 FGDDELTG
+127 FGDDDLTV
-135 LDLSEFNHEFNRTVV
+135 LDLSEFDHNFTRSIV

-159 NDGDIYYPLI
+159 NNGDVYYPLI
-169 SSVRNFQIGTSNTD
+169 SSIRNFQIGTGNPD
-183 DITDVLGQ
+183 DITNVLGE
-191 IKHTDLKPAIR
+191 IKYTDLKPALRI
-202 VIRIIEA
+202 IRIIEA
-209 IENKYNITF
+209 IENKYNILF

-229 NLFMWLHSYSEQIKV
+229 NLFMWLHSYPGEIKV
-244 TSTSLGIDFTS
+244 LSTALGIDFTS
-255 LTVLDDDWDVPSPE
+255 LSIINDDWDVPSPE
-269 INLTTNSVLIDW
+269 INITTNSVAVNWDT
-281 ENNFSTYNIASGA
+281 NFSDLNIQPYNKFAQITITIS
-294 KRAGFSVFIY
+294 
-304 TTSSNLYNLEIYDNG
+304 TTSSYPYILEVFDNGVLYN
-319 LLYYTYPNLFQNTET
+319 TYNNLFQTTTTRIFRNEQNND
-334 LVYSKY
+334 S
-340 ESEDPSNH
+340 SNH

-363 TSAVIYQGLIQYPPF
+363 TSQLNY
-378 PTPQPFLAIR
+378 LAIISFYPLSDPPNTNAGR
-388 YLVATS
+388 SLIATS
-394 ASQTTSN
+394 ASQTTAN
-401 SILKINEQIPKL
+401 SILKISEQIPKI

-428 VLTPISNNSFSF
+428 VLTPISNNTFSF
-440 IPLDDWYS
+440 IPLDDWYN

-465 IKKPKLFKRIN
+465 IKKPKLFKRID

-487 ERFRENNGLDL
+487 ERFREGNGLDL

-509 DGGELKVET
+509 DGGELKIET

-525 ERLTDRSNDDVTNVQ
+525 ERLIDRSTDDITNVQ
-540 VGKSIDKNLKPYI
+540 VGKSIDKTLQPYI
-553 GKPYLFYRS
+553 GKPYLFYRA

-567 DLPIKADEHSD
+567 DLPIKADSNPD

-591 FLNQVTQSVNFS
+591 NFNQATQSVNFS
-603 TDLSTFL
+603 ADVSTFL
-610 YSEINKNLFS
+610 YSEITNNLFS

-646 GKMIDINLNDRIQI
+646 GKIIDIKLNDRIQI

-686 IGPPFKSINSIIAIT
+686 IGAPFKSINSIIPIT

-711 TDISA
+711 TEISA

-730 NSIQYDTLNVTS
+730 NGIQYTELFATS
-742 GAQNYDLKILAN
+742 GAQDYDLKILAN

-768 GWVDLENT
+768 GWVDLENS

-790 YTSAITNPILVRT
+790 YTSAITNPILERS
-803 MDIEVTIGIDIFT
+803 MELEVVIGLDTFT

>member
-1 MIGTNLYIQDINNPD
+1 MIGTNLYIQDITNPN

-30 LNSSVSNINDI
+30 LNSSVQNINDI

-92 FRFGL
+92 FRYGL

-102 VKLKNTQPTS
+102 VKLKNAQPTS
-112 YTIRFFSKVVNLSDK
+112 YTIRFFSKVVNLSDS
-127 FGDDELTG
+127 FGDDELTA
-135 LDLSEFNHEFNRTVV
+135 LDLSEFDHDFTRSIV

-159 NDGDIYYPLI
+159 NNGDIYYPLI
-169 SSVRNFQIGTSNTD
+169 SSIRNFQIGTGNTD
-183 DITDVLGQ
+183 DITDVLGE
-191 IKHTDLKPAIR
+191 IKFTDLKPALRI
-202 VIRIIEA
+202 IRIIEA
-209 IENKYNITF
+209 IENKYNISF
-218 DREFLNRAAFG
+218 DKEFLNRAAFG
-229 NLFMWLHSYSEQIKV
+229 NLFMWLHSYSGKIKV
-244 TSTSLGIDFTS
+244 LSSALTIDYTSLATGLVQWS
-255 LTVLDDDWDVPSPE
+255 VPSPE
-269 INLTTNSVLIDW
+269 INITTNSVAIDW
-281 ENNFSTYNIASGA
+281 DTNFSFNELAKY
-294 KRAGFSVFIY
+294 KRAKVFVKII
-304 TTSSNLYNLEIYDNG
+304 TTSSYPYILEVFDNG
-319 LLYYTYPNLFQNTET
+319 VLYATYDNLFQTTNTQI
-334 LVYSKY
+334 YNKRGD
-340 ESEDPSNH
+340 EDASNH

-363 TSAVIYQGLIQYPPF
+363 TSQLRYEGWLYYFQPYWPPNLISYR
-378 PTPQPFLAIR
+378 I
-388 YLVATS
+388 LVASS
-394 ASQTTSN
+394 ASQTTAN
-401 SILKINEQIPKL
+401 SILKISEQIPKL

-428 VLTPISNNSFSF
+428 VLTPISNNAFSF

-448 KGKLVDITKYI
+448 KGKLVDITNYI

-465 IKKPKLFKRIN
+465 IKKPKLFKRID

-525 ERLTDRSNDDVTNVQ
+525 ERLIDRSNDDVTNVQ
-540 VGKSIDKNLKPYI
+540 VGKSIDKTLQPYI
-553 GKPYLFYRS
+553 GKPYIFYRS

-567 DLPIKADEHSD
+567 DLPIKADGNAD

-591 FLNQVTQSVNFS
+591 FLDQVTQSLNFS
-603 TDLSTFL
+603 TDISTFL
-610 YSEINKNLFS
+610 YSEINNNLFS

-627 SDLYSTKRRLGNY
+627 SDLYSTKRRLGKY

-646 GKMIDINLNDRIQI
+646 GKIIDINLNDRIQI

-686 IGPPFKSINSIIAIT
+686 IGLPFKSINSIIAIT

-716 DATYYYLPQYSPFE
+716 DATYYYLPQYSPFDNGISYTE
-730 NSIQYDTLNVTS
+730 LSVTS
-742 GAQNYDLKILAN
+742 GAQNYDLKITAN
-754 SPYVVTKVDTGDGV
+754 SPYVVTKIDTGDGV

-790 YTSAITNPILVRT
+790 YTAAITNPILERS
-803 MDIEVTIGIDIFT
+803 MELEVVIGIDTYT